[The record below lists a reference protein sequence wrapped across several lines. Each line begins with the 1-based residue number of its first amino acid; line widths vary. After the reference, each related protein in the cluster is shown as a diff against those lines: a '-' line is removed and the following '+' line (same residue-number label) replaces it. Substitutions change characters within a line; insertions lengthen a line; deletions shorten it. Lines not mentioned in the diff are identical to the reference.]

1 MKRLF
6 NGGWSFWCGEPDLD
20 VSEAGKHLTEFQK
33 VDLPHDWLIADAK
46 NLYRDGCG
54 FYRKIFLMQPKE
66 NKRYSL
72 IFEGVYMDTTI
83 WVNEQQAGEWKYGY
97 STFEIDLTPF
107 VKVGENEILVSVN
120 FRSPNSRWYSGAGI
134 YRDVWF
140 KETSKTYVRENGV
153 YVHTEACEEKDG
165 KEPDFLLYA
174 DTEIAGDAWDE
185 VRHTLYHKR
194 EVEPEIELPLE
205 LLLGDQVE
213 LVEEASLMTEKVG
226 EASGAEEDANV
237 SEKEASCASA
247 VEAYADSERENLC
260 VPEIITS
267 HNTNKN
273 TAIYRV
279 KSPRCWDVEHP
290 HLYILKTELWKDGEI
305 IQEEYSQLGFRSI
318 AFDPEQGFLLN
329 GRRVKLNG
337 VCEHHDLGALGAAFH
352 RTAMARKLGILKEM
366 GVNAL
371 RGTHNMTAPAV
382 VELADEMGIL
392 MISEAFDMWERSKTT
407 YDYAR
412 FFKEWS
418 ERDVESWVMRDRNHP
433 CIIMFSIGNEIY
445 DTHVDAHGREITV
458 KLRDLVKKYDY
469 RRNAGVTIGSNYMPW
484 ENAQHCAEELKLVGY
499 NYGEKYYEEHHKAH
513 PDWVIYGSETSSI
526 VQSRGFYHFP
536 LRASILTEDDE
547 QCSSLGNSPTSWGA
561 KSMERCVC
569 EDRDMDF
576 SMGQF
581 LWTGF
586 DYIGE
591 PTPYHTKNSYFGQ
604 VDTAGF
610 PKDAYYVWQSAWTD
624 YRKAPMIHIFP
635 YWDFNEGQ
643 SIDIRVCSNAPFVE
657 LFCNGKS
664 CGRQQL
670 THEKG
675 SGHHIIADYSLPYEK
690 GVLYAV
696 AYDEE
701 GNVTARET
709 KASFGNSA
717 EIVLR
722 ASGRAAVANG
732 RDLFFVEIGTRDEK
746 GNPVENAVDRVTVQ
760 VEGAG
765 HLVGLDNGDSTDE
778 DSYKGNSR
786 RLFSGKLLA
795 IIETGTIPGAVRIRV
810 SGKGLKSAEL
820 VYEAVE
826 IDQMLPFM
834 KGEKAQ
840 RIYHNFWQDL
850 CEETYAPGS
859 TELIED
865 HEERQR
871 ERQEDEQKQSQKEK
885 LEEKQEKKQSRKEEK
900 EEEERQSR
908 KERLEEEQQQS
919 QEERLEEEEK
929 QSRKERLDE
938 KQEEIPVRKIT
949 LCSPMGQRFSKE
961 QPYLTVEAEIE
972 PKEAT
977 DRQLLFRVVDEHGV
991 DSNLV
996 RLLVQGHTAQLHAMG
1011 DGSFYLR
1018 CMSRSGTDRIR
1029 VISQLEFTVEG
1040 MGQAYR
1046 NPYELISGSLYTSY
1060 QGEVSNGNERGV
1072 ATARDGETVV
1082 TFGNI
1087 DFGPVGSDEITM
1099 PVFALTSE
1107 EYPIRIYEGVPGE
1120 EGCQLLADVV
1130 YQKPSIW
1137 NTYQEETY
1145 LLAKRV
1151 TGINTISIAVRQKI
1165 HLKGFVFKKLQKAWL
1180 PLDAAQ
1186 ADSVYGDTFIKE
1198 ERAITGIGNN
1208 VTITY
1213 AEMDFGEEGTAG
1225 IRICGRAPESSNSLH
1240 IRFLQGE
1247 EESKQLV
1254 EFPMCGEYTEKE
1266 FSLTPVKGKWDVSFI
1281 FLPGSCFDL
1290 QSVQFLPAGAAN

>member
-1 MKRLF
+1 MKKLF
-6 NGGWSFWCGEPDLD
+6 NRGWSFWCGEQEPN
-20 VSEAGKHLTEFQK
+20 VSEAEKHLAEFQK

-54 FYRKIFLMQPKE
+54 YYRKIFSMQPKE
-66 NKRYSL
+66 EKRYSL
-72 IFEGVYMDTTI
+72 IFEGVYMDTAI
-83 WVNEQQAGEWKYGY
+83 RVNGQQAGEWKYGY

-107 VKVGENEILVSVN
+107 VKAGQNEILVSVN

-140 KETSKTYVRENGV
+140 KETPKTYIRENGV

-165 KEPDFLLYA
+165 EEPDFLLYA
-174 DTEIAGDAWDE
+174 DTEIVGDAWDE
-185 VRHTLYHKR
+185 VRHILYQKR
-194 EVEPEIELPLE
+194 KVEPEIELPFE
-205 LLLGDQVE
+205 LLLGDKVE
-213 LVEEASLMTEKVG
+213 LVEETSLVTGKVR
-226 EASGAEEDANV
+226 EDSGADCYVAET
-237 SEKEASCASA
+237 KT
-247 VEAYADSERENLC
+247 L
-260 VPEIITS
+260 
-267 HNTNKN
+267 HNIKN

-279 KSPRCWDVEHP
+279 KSPKLWDVERP
-290 HLYILKTELWKDGEI
+290 HLYILKTELWKDGEVL
-305 IQEEYSQLGFRSI
+305 QEEYSQIGFRSI

-329 GRRVKLNG
+329 GRKVKLNG

-352 RTAMARKLGILKEM
+352 RTAMARKFRILKEM

-382 VELADEMGIL
+382 VELADHMGIL
-392 MISEAFDMWERSKTT
+392 MISEAFDMWERSKTP

-412 FFKEWS
+412 FFKEWN

-433 CIIMFSIGNEIY
+433 SIIMFSIGNEIY

-458 KLRDLVKKYDY
+458 RLRDLVKRYDY
-469 RRNAGVTIGSNYMPW
+469 RGNAGITIGSNYMPW
-484 ENAQHCAEELKLVGY
+484 ENAQHCAEEVKLAGY

-526 VQSRGFYHFP
+526 VQSRGIYHFP

-610 PKDAYYVWQSAWTD
+610 PKDAYYVWQSAWTN

-643 SIDIRVCSNAPFVE
+643 SIDVRVCSNAPFVE

-696 AYDEE
+696 AYNEE

-722 ASGRAAVANG
+722 ASGRTAVANG
-732 RDLFFVEIGTRDEK
+732 RDLIFVEIGMRDEK

-765 HLVGLDNGDSTDE
+765 RLVGLDNGDSTDE

-795 IIETGTIPGAVRIRV
+795 IIETGTTPGAVRIRV

-820 VYEAVE
+820 VCEAVE

-834 KGEKAQ
+834 KEEKAQ
-840 RIYHNFWQDL
+840 RIYREVFQNVCTESHGLGQ
-850 CEETYAPGS
+850 
-859 TELIED
+859 TELAED
-865 HEERQR
+865 QEERQR
-871 ERQEDEQKQSQKEK
+871 ERQEDEQKQSQKEE
-885 LEEKQEKKQSRKEEK
+885 LEEKQEKKQSWEEQLEK
-900 EEEERQSR
+900 EQQQIQEA
-908 KERLEEEQQQS
+908 RLEEEVKQNQK
-919 QEERLEEEEK
+919 ERQEEK
-929 QSRKERLDE
+929 Q

-949 LCSPMGQRFSKE
+949 LHSHMGQKLSKE
-961 QPYLTVEAEIE
+961 RPHLTVEAEIE

-977 DRQLLFRVVDEHGV
+977 DRQLMFRVVDEHGV

-996 RLLVQGHTAQLHAMG
+996 KLLVQGHTAQLQAMG

-1018 CMSRSGTDRIR
+1018 CMSRSGTEGIR

-1120 EGCQLLADVV
+1120 ESCQLLADVV

-1145 LLAKRV
+1145 SLAKRV
-1151 TGINTISIAVRQKI
+1151 TGINTISIAVHQKI

-1180 PLDAAQ
+1180 SLNAAE
-1186 ADSVYGDTFIKE
+1186 ADSVYGDTFTKE

-1213 AEMDFGEEGTAG
+1213 TEMDFGEEGTAG
-1225 IRICGRAPESSNSLH
+1225 VRICGRAPESSNSLH

-1247 EESKQLV
+1247 EEIKQLV
-1254 EFPMCGEYTEKE
+1254 EFPMCEEYKE
-1266 FSLTPVKGKWDVSFI
+1266 NAFSLTPVKGKWNVSFV

-1290 QSVQFLPAGAAN
+1290 QSVQFLPAGTEVHF

>member
-54 FYRKIFLMQPKE
+54 FYRKIFSMQPKE

-107 VKVGENEILVSVN
+107 VKAGENEILVSVN

-140 KETSKTYVRENGV
+140 KETTKTYIRENGV
-153 YVHTEACEEKDG
+153 YIHTEACGEKEG

-174 DTEIAGDAWDE
+174 DTEIVGDAWDE
-185 VRHTLYHKR
+185 VRHTLYAKR
-194 EVEPEIELPLE
+194 EAQPEIELPFE
-205 LLLGDQVE
+205 LLLGDEME
-213 LVEEASLMTEKVG
+213 LVEEASP
-226 EASGAEEDANV
+226 EETYAGSERADFCV
-237 SEKEASCASA
+237 SET
-247 VEAYADSERENLC
+247 
-260 VPEIITS
+260 IIF

-273 TAIYRV
+273 TNIYRV
-279 KSPRCWDVEHP
+279 KSPRRWDVEHP

-305 IQEEYSQLGFRSI
+305 IQEEYSQIGFRSI

-352 RTAMARKLGILKEM
+352 RAAMARKFRILKEM

-382 VELADEMGIL
+382 VELADQMGIL

-458 KLRDLVKKYDY
+458 RLRDLVKKYDY
-469 RRNAGVTIGSNYMPW
+469 RRNAGITIGSNYMPW
-484 ENAQHCAEELKLVGY
+484 ENAQLCADEVKLAGY

-513 PDWVIYGSETSSI
+513 PDWVIYGSETSSM
-526 VQSRGFYHFP
+526 VQSRGIYHFP

-732 RDLFFVEIGTRDEK
+732 RDLFFVEIGTRDE
-746 GNPVENAVDRVTVQ
+746 NENVVENAVDRVTVQ

-820 VYEAVE
+820 VCEAVE
-826 IDQMLPFM
+826 IDQMLTFM

-850 CEETYAPGS
+850 CEETCAPGP

-871 ERQEDEQKQSQKEK
+871 ERQEDEQKQSQKE
-885 LEEKQEKKQSRKEEK
+885 
-900 EEEERQSR
+900 
-908 KERLEEEQQQS
+908 
-919 QEERLEEEEK
+919 
-929 QSRKERLDE
+929 RLDE

-949 LCSPMGQRFSKE
+949 LCSPMGQKLSKE
-961 QPYLTVEAEIE
+961 QPYLTVEAEVE

-977 DRQLLFRVVDEHGV
+977 DRQLMFRVVDEHGV

-1099 PVFALTSE
+1099 PIFALTSE

-1145 LLAKRV
+1145 SLAKRV
-1151 TGINTISIAVRQKI
+1151 TGINTISVAVHQKI

-1180 PLDAAQ
+1180 SLNAAE
-1186 ADSVYGDTFIKE
+1186 ADSVYGDTFTKE

-1213 AEMDFGEEGTAG
+1213 TEMDFGEEGTAG

-1254 EFPMCGEYTEKE
+1254 EFPMCGEYIEKE
-1266 FSLTPVKGKWDVSFI
+1266 FSLTPVKGKWDVSFV

>member
-54 FYRKIFLMQPKE
+54 YYRKSFFLQPKE

-107 VKVGENEILVSVN
+107 VKAGENEILVSVN

-140 KETSKTYVRENGV
+140 KETSKTYIRENGV

-165 KEPDFLLYA
+165 EAPDFLLYA
-174 DTEIAGDAWDE
+174 DTEIVGDAWDE
-185 VRHTLYHKR
+185 VRHTLYVKR
-194 EVEPEIELPLE
+194 EVEPEIELPFE
-205 LLLGDQVE
+205 LLLGDEVE
-213 LVEEASLMTEKVG
+213 LVG
-226 EASGAEEDANV
+226 EASLVTGKA
-237 SEKEASCASA
+237 
-247 VEAYADSERENLC
+247 
-260 VPEIITS
+260 S

-279 KSPRCWDVEHP
+279 KSPKLWDVEHP
-290 HLYILKTELWKDGEI
+290 NLYILKTELWKDGEV
-305 IQEEYSQLGFRSI
+305 IQEEYSQIGFRSI

-329 GRRVKLNG
+329 GRKVKLNG
-337 VCEHHDLGALGAAFH
+337 VCEHHDLGALGAAFY
-352 RTAMARKLGILKEM
+352 RTAMARKFRILKEM

-382 VELADEMGIL
+382 VDLADQMGIL

-433 CIIMFSIGNEIY
+433 SVIMFSIGNEIY

-458 KLRDLVKKYDY
+458 RLRDLVKRYDY
-469 RRNAGVTIGSNYMPW
+469 RGNAGITIGSNYMPW
-484 ENAQHCAEELKLVGY
+484 ENAQLCADEVKLAGY

-526 VQSRGFYHFP
+526 VQSRGIYHFP

-643 SIDIRVCSNAPFVE
+643 SIDVRVCSNAPFVE
-657 LFCNGKS
+657 LFCNGQS
-664 CGRQQL
+664 YGRQQL
-670 THEKG
+670 MHEKG

-696 AYDEE
+696 SYDEA
-701 GNVTARET
+701 GKVTARET

-717 EIVLR
+717 EIVLQ
-722 ASGRAAVANG
+722 ASRRAAVANG

-765 HLVGLDNGDSTDE
+765 RLVGLDNGDSTDE

-795 IIETGTIPGAVRIRV
+795 IIETGMIPGAVRIRV

-820 VYEAVE
+820 VCEAVE

-840 RIYHNFWQDL
+840 RIYRKVFRDPFAENDD
-850 CEETYAPGS
+850 PGQ
-859 TELIED
+859 TELTED
-865 HEERQR
+865 YEERQR
-871 ERQEDEQKQSQKEK
+871 ERQEDEQKQSQKEQ
-885 LEEKQEKKQSRKEEK
+885 KQA
-900 EEEERQSR
+900 
-908 KERLEEEQQQS
+908 
-919 QEERLEEEEK
+919 
-929 QSRKERLDE
+929 
-938 KQEEIPVRKIT
+938 EIPVRKIT
-949 LCSPMGQRFSKE
+949 LHSPMGQKLSKE
-961 QPYLTVEAEIE
+961 QPELTVEAEIE

-977 DRQLLFRVVDEHGV
+977 DRQLIFRVVDEHGV

-996 RLLVQGHTAQLHAMG
+996 KLLVQGHTAQLQAMG

-1018 CMSRSGTDRIR
+1018 CMSRSGTDGVR

-1099 PVFALTSE
+1099 PIFALTSE

-1180 PLDAAQ
+1180 PLNAAE
-1186 ADSVYGDTFIKE
+1186 ADSVYGDTFTKE

-1213 AEMDFGEEGTAG
+1213 AEMDFGEEGTVG

-1290 QSVQFLPAGAAN
+1290 QSIQFLPAGAAN

>member
-54 FYRKIFLMQPKE
+54 FYRKIFSMQPKE

-107 VKVGENEILVSVN
+107 VKAGENEILVSVN

-140 KETSKTYVRENGV
+140 KETTKTYIRENGV
-153 YVHTEACEEKDG
+153 YIHTEACGEKEG

-174 DTEIAGDAWDE
+174 DTEIVGDAWDE
-185 VRHTLYHKR
+185 VRHTLYAKR
-194 EVEPEIELPLE
+194 EAPPEIELPFE
-205 LLLGDQVE
+205 LLLGDEME
-213 LVEEASLMTEKVG
+213 LVEEASP
-226 EASGAEEDANV
+226 EETYAGSERADFCV
-237 SEKEASCASA
+237 SET
-247 VEAYADSERENLC
+247 
-260 VPEIITS
+260 IIF

-273 TAIYRV
+273 TNIYRV

-290 HLYILKTELWKDGEI
+290 HLYILKTGLWKDGEI
-305 IQEEYSQLGFRSI
+305 IQEEYSQIGFRSI

-329 GRRVKLNG
+329 GRKVKLNG

-352 RTAMARKLGILKEM
+352 RAAMARKFRILKEM

-382 VELADEMGIL
+382 VELADQMGIL

-458 KLRDLVKKYDY
+458 RLRDLVKKYDY
-469 RRNAGVTIGSNYMPW
+469 RRNAGITIGSNYMPW
-484 ENAQHCAEELKLVGY
+484 ENAQLCADEVKLAGY

-513 PDWVIYGSETSSI
+513 TDWVIYGSETSSI
-526 VQSRGFYHFP
+526 VQSRGIYHFP

-701 GNVTARET
+701 GIVTARET

-732 RDLFFVEIGTRDEK
+732 RDLFFVEIGTRDE
-746 GNPVENAVDRVTVQ
+746 NENVVENAVDRVTVQ

-795 IIETGTIPGAVRIRV
+795 IIETGMIPGAVRIRV

-820 VYEAVE
+820 VCEAVE
-826 IDQMLPFM
+826 IDQMLTFM

-850 CEETYAPGS
+850 CEETYAPGP

-871 ERQEDEQKQSQKEK
+871 ERQEDEQKQSQKE
-885 LEEKQEKKQSRKEEK
+885 
-900 EEEERQSR
+900 
-908 KERLEEEQQQS
+908 
-919 QEERLEEEEK
+919 
-929 QSRKERLDE
+929 RLDE

-949 LCSPMGQRFSKE
+949 LCSPMGQKLSKE
-961 QPYLTVEAEIE
+961 QPYLTVEAEVE

-977 DRQLLFRVVDEHGV
+977 DRQLMFRVVDEHGV

-1099 PVFALTSE
+1099 PIFALTSE

-1145 LLAKRV
+1145 SLAKRV
-1151 TGINTISIAVRQKI
+1151 TGINTISVAVHQKI

-1180 PLDAAQ
+1180 SLNAAE
-1186 ADSVYGDTFIKE
+1186 ADSVYGDTFTKE
-1198 ERAITGIGNN
+1198 ECAITGIGNN

-1213 AEMDFGEEGTAG
+1213 TEMDFGEEGTAG

-1254 EFPMCGEYTEKE
+1254 EFPMCGEYIEKE
-1266 FSLTPVKGKWDVSFI
+1266 FSLTPVKGKWDVSFV

>member
-54 FYRKIFLMQPKE
+54 FYRKIFSMQPKE

-107 VKVGENEILVSVN
+107 VKAGENEILVSVN

-140 KETSKTYVRENGV
+140 KETTKTYIRENGV
-153 YVHTEACEEKDG
+153 YIHTEACGEKEG

-174 DTEIAGDAWDE
+174 DTEIVGDAWDE
-185 VRHTLYHKR
+185 VRHTLYAKR
-194 EVEPEIELPLE
+194 EAPPEIELPFE
-205 LLLGDQVE
+205 LLLGDEME
-213 LVEEASLMTEKVG
+213 LVEEASP
-226 EASGAEEDANV
+226 EET
-237 SEKEASCASA
+237 
-247 VEAYADSERENLC
+247 YAGSERADFCLSET
-260 VPEIITS
+260 IIF

-273 TAIYRV
+273 TNIYRV

-290 HLYILKTELWKDGEI
+290 HLYILKTGLWKDGEI
-305 IQEEYSQLGFRSI
+305 IQEEYSQIGFRSI

-352 RTAMARKLGILKEM
+352 RAAMARKFRILKEM

-382 VELADEMGIL
+382 VELADQMGIL

-458 KLRDLVKKYDY
+458 RLRDLVKKYDY
-469 RRNAGVTIGSNYMPW
+469 RRNAGITIGSNYMPW
-484 ENAQHCAEELKLVGY
+484 ENAQLCADEVKLAGY

-513 PDWVIYGSETSSI
+513 PDWVIYGRETSSI
-526 VQSRGFYHFP
+526 VQSRGIYHFP

-732 RDLFFVEIGTRDEK
+732 RDLFFVEIGTRDE
-746 GNPVENAVDRVTVQ
+746 NENVVENAVDRVTVQ

-820 VYEAVE
+820 VCEAVE
-826 IDQMLPFM
+826 IDQMLTFM

-850 CEETYAPGS
+850 CEETYAPGP

-871 ERQEDEQKQSQKEK
+871 ERQEDEQKQSQKE
-885 LEEKQEKKQSRKEEK
+885 
-900 EEEERQSR
+900 
-908 KERLEEEQQQS
+908 
-919 QEERLEEEEK
+919 
-929 QSRKERLDE
+929 RLDE

-949 LCSPMGQRFSKE
+949 LCSPMGQKLSKE
-961 QPYLTVEAEIE
+961 QPYLTVEAEVE

-977 DRQLLFRVVDEHGV
+977 DRQLMFRVVDEHGV

-1099 PVFALTSE
+1099 PIFALTSE

-1145 LLAKRV
+1145 SLAKRV
-1151 TGINTISIAVRQKI
+1151 TGINTISVAVHQKI

-1180 PLDAAQ
+1180 SLNAAE
-1186 ADSVYGDTFIKE
+1186 ADSVYGDTFTKE

-1213 AEMDFGEEGTAG
+1213 TEMDFGEEGTAG

-1254 EFPMCGEYTEKE
+1254 EFPMCGEYIEKE
-1266 FSLTPVKGKWDVSFI
+1266 FSLTPVKGKWDVSFV

>member
-54 FYRKIFLMQPKE
+54 FYRKIFSMQPKE

-107 VKVGENEILVSVN
+107 VKAGENEILVSVN

-140 KETSKTYVRENGV
+140 KETTKTYIRENGV
-153 YVHTEACEEKDG
+153 YIHTEACGEKVG

-174 DTEIAGDAWDE
+174 DTEIVGDAWDE
-185 VRHTLYHKR
+185 VRHTLYAKR
-194 EVEPEIELPLE
+194 EAQPEIELPFE
-205 LLLGDQVE
+205 LLLGDEME
-213 LVEEASLMTEKVG
+213 LVEEASP
-226 EASGAEEDANV
+226 EETYAGSERADFCV
-237 SEKEASCASA
+237 SET
-247 VEAYADSERENLC
+247 
-260 VPEIITS
+260 IIF

-273 TAIYRV
+273 TNIYRV

-305 IQEEYSQLGFRSI
+305 IQEEYSQIGFRSI

-329 GRRVKLNG
+329 GRKVKLNG

-352 RTAMARKLGILKEM
+352 RAAMARKFRILKEM

-382 VELADEMGIL
+382 VELADQMGIL

-458 KLRDLVKKYDY
+458 RLRDLVKKYDY
-469 RRNAGVTIGSNYMPW
+469 RRNAGITIGSNYMPW
-484 ENAQHCAEELKLVGY
+484 ENAQLCADEVKLAGY

-513 PDWVIYGSETSSI
+513 PDWVIYGSETSSM
-526 VQSRGFYHFP
+526 VQSRGIYHFP

-624 YRKAPMIHIFP
+624 YRKAPMIHIFS

-732 RDLFFVEIGTRDEK
+732 RDLFFVEIGTRDE
-746 GNPVENAVDRVTVQ
+746 NENVVENAVDRVTVQ

-820 VYEAVE
+820 VCEAVE
-826 IDQMLPFM
+826 IDQMLTFM

-871 ERQEDEQKQSQKEK
+871 ERQEDEQKQSQKE
-885 LEEKQEKKQSRKEEK
+885 
-900 EEEERQSR
+900 
-908 KERLEEEQQQS
+908 
-919 QEERLEEEEK
+919 
-929 QSRKERLDE
+929 RLDE

-949 LCSPMGQRFSKE
+949 LCSPMGQKLSKE
-961 QPYLTVEAEIE
+961 QPYLTVEAEVE

-977 DRQLLFRVVDEHGV
+977 DRQLMFRVVDEHGV

-1099 PVFALTSE
+1099 PIFALTSE

-1145 LLAKRV
+1145 SLAKRV
-1151 TGINTISIAVRQKI
+1151 TGINTISVAVHQKI

-1180 PLDAAQ
+1180 SLNAAE
-1186 ADSVYGDTFIKE
+1186 ADSVYGDTFTKE

-1213 AEMDFGEEGTAG
+1213 TEMDFGEEGTAG

-1266 FSLTPVKGKWDVSFI
+1266 FPLTPVKGKWDVSFV

-1290 QSVQFLPAGAAN
+1290 QSVQFLSGGAAN

>member
-1 MKRLF
+1 MKKLF

-54 FYRKIFLMQPKE
+54 FYRKNFSMQPKE
-66 NKRYSL
+66 NKRYFL

-107 VKVGENEILVSVN
+107 VKAGENEILVSVN

-140 KETSKTYVRENGV
+140 KETPETYIRGNGV
-153 YVHTEACEEKDG
+153 YIHTEACGEKEG

-174 DTEIAGDAWDE
+174 DTEIVGDAWDE
-185 VRHTLYHKR
+185 VRHTLYAKR
-194 EVEPEIELPLE
+194 EAPPEIELPFE
-205 LLLGDQVE
+205 LLLGDEME
-213 LVEEASLMTEKVG
+213 LVEEASLVAGKVREDSG
-226 EASGAEEDANV
+226 VAEEETSHASG
-237 SEKEASCASA
+237 KGT
-247 VEAYADSERENLC
+247 LC
-260 VPEIITS
+260 VPVEGTYAGSERADFCVSETIVF

-290 HLYILKTELWKDGEI
+290 HLYILKTELCRDGEV
-305 IQEEYSQLGFRSI
+305 IQDEYSQIGFRSI

-433 CIIMFSIGNEIY
+433 SIIMFSIGNEIY

-484 ENAQHCAEELKLVGY
+484 ENAQHCADEVKFAGY

-526 VQSRGFYHFP
+526 VQSRGIYHFP

-820 VYEAVE
+820 VCEAVE

-865 HEERQR
+865 HEERQ
-871 ERQEDEQKQSQKEK
+871 
-885 LEEKQEKKQSRKEEK
+885 
-900 EEEERQSR
+900 
-908 KERLEEEQQQS
+908 
-919 QEERLEEEEK
+919 
-929 QSRKERLDE
+929 DE

-949 LCSPMGQRFSKE
+949 LCSPMGQKFSKE
-961 QPYLTVEAEIE
+961 QPEFTVEAEIE

-1087 DFGPVGSDEITM
+1087 DFGPVGSDEITI

-1186 ADSVYGDTFIKE
+1186 ADSVYGDTFTKE

-1254 EFPMCGEYTEKE
+1254 EFPMCGEYIEKE
-1266 FSLTPVKGKWDVSFI
+1266 FSLTPVKGKWDVSFV

>member
-54 FYRKIFLMQPKE
+54 FYRKIFSMQPKE

-107 VKVGENEILVSVN
+107 VKAGENEILVSVN

-140 KETSKTYVRENGV
+140 KETTKTYIRENGV
-153 YVHTEACEEKDG
+153 YIHTEACGEKEG

-174 DTEIAGDAWDE
+174 DTEIVGDAWDE
-185 VRHTLYHKR
+185 VRHTLYAKR
-194 EVEPEIELPLE
+194 EAPPEIELPFE
-205 LLLGDQVE
+205 LLLGDEME
-213 LVEEASLMTEKVG
+213 LVEEASP
-226 EASGAEEDANV
+226 EETYAGSERADFCV
-237 SEKEASCASA
+237 SET
-247 VEAYADSERENLC
+247 
-260 VPEIITS
+260 IIF

-273 TAIYRV
+273 TNIYRV
-279 KSPRCWDVEHP
+279 KSPRRWDVEHP

-305 IQEEYSQLGFRSI
+305 IQEEYSQIGFRSI

-329 GRRVKLNG
+329 GRKVKLNG

-352 RTAMARKLGILKEM
+352 RAAMARKFRILKEM

-382 VELADEMGIL
+382 VELADQMGIL

-458 KLRDLVKKYDY
+458 RLRDLVKKYDY
-469 RRNAGVTIGSNYMPW
+469 RRNAGITIGSNYMPW
-484 ENAQHCAEELKLVGY
+484 ENAQLCADEVKLAGY

-513 PDWVIYGSETSSI
+513 PDWVIYGSETSSM
-526 VQSRGFYHFP
+526 VQSRGIYHFP

-732 RDLFFVEIGTRDEK
+732 RDLFFVEIGTRDE
-746 GNPVENAVDRVTVQ
+746 NENVVENAVDRVTVQ

-810 SGKGLKSAEL
+810 SGKDLKSAEL
-820 VYEAVE
+820 VCEAVE
-826 IDQMLPFM
+826 IDQMLTFM

-850 CEETYAPGS
+850 CEETYAPGP

-871 ERQEDEQKQSQKEK
+871 ERQEDEQKQSQKE
-885 LEEKQEKKQSRKEEK
+885 
-900 EEEERQSR
+900 
-908 KERLEEEQQQS
+908 
-919 QEERLEEEEK
+919 
-929 QSRKERLDE
+929 RLDE

-949 LCSPMGQRFSKE
+949 LCSPMGQKLSKE
-961 QPYLTVEAEIE
+961 QPYLTVEAEVE

-977 DRQLLFRVVDEHGV
+977 DRQLMFRVVDEHGV
-991 DSNLV
+991 DSNLIK
-996 RLLVQGHTAQLHAMG
+996 LLVQGHTAQLHAMG

-1145 LLAKRV
+1145 SLAKRV
-1151 TGINTISIAVRQKI
+1151 TGINTISVAVHQKI

-1180 PLDAAQ
+1180 SLNAAE
-1186 ADSVYGDTFIKE
+1186 ADSVYGDTFTKE

-1213 AEMDFGEEGTAG
+1213 TEMDFGEEGTAG

-1254 EFPMCGEYTEKE
+1254 EFPMCGEYIEKE
-1266 FSLTPVKGKWDVSFI
+1266 FSLTPVKGKWDVSFV

>member
-33 VDLPHDWLIADAK
+33 VDLPHDWLISDAK

-54 FYRKIFLMQPKE
+54 FYRKIFSMQPKE

-107 VKVGENEILVSVN
+107 VKAGENEILVSVN

-140 KETSKTYVRENGV
+140 RETTKTYIRENGV
-153 YVHTEACEEKDG
+153 YIHTEACGEKEG

-174 DTEIAGDAWDE
+174 DTEIVGDAWDE
-185 VRHTLYHKR
+185 VRHTLYAKR
-194 EVEPEIELPLE
+194 EAPPEIELPFE
-205 LLLGDQVE
+205 LLLGDEME
-213 LVEEASLMTEKVG
+213 LVEEASP
-226 EASGAEEDANV
+226 EETYAGSERADFCV
-237 SEKEASCASA
+237 SET
-247 VEAYADSERENLC
+247 
-260 VPEIITS
+260 IIF

-273 TAIYRV
+273 TNIYRV

-290 HLYILKTELWKDGEI
+290 HLYILKTGLWKDGEI
-305 IQEEYSQLGFRSI
+305 IQEEYSQIGFRSI

-329 GRRVKLNG
+329 GRKVKLNG

-352 RTAMARKLGILKEM
+352 RAAMARKFRILKEM

-433 CIIMFSIGNEIY
+433 SIIMFSIGNEIY

-458 KLRDLVKKYDY
+458 RLRDLVKQYDY
-469 RRNAGVTIGSNYMPW
+469 RGNAGITIGSNYMPW
-484 ENAQHCAEELKLVGY
+484 ENAQLCADEVKLAGY

-513 PDWVIYGSETSSI
+513 PDWVIYGSETSSM
-526 VQSRGFYHFP
+526 VQSRGIYHFP

-624 YRKAPMIHIFP
+624 YRKAPMIHIFS

-732 RDLFFVEIGTRDEK
+732 RDLFFVEIGTHDE
-746 GNPVENAVDRVTVQ
+746 NENVVENAVDRVTVQ

-820 VYEAVE
+820 VCEAVE
-826 IDQMLPFM
+826 IDQMLPFL

-850 CEETYAPGS
+850 CEETYAPGP

-871 ERQEDEQKQSQKEK
+871 ERQEDEQKQSQKE
-885 LEEKQEKKQSRKEEK
+885 
-900 EEEERQSR
+900 
-908 KERLEEEQQQS
+908 
-919 QEERLEEEEK
+919 
-929 QSRKERLDE
+929 RLDE

-949 LCSPMGQRFSKE
+949 LCSPMGQKLSKE
-961 QPYLTVEAEIE
+961 QPYLTVEAEVE

-977 DRQLLFRVVDEHGV
+977 DRQLMFRVVDEHGV

-1087 DFGPVGSDEITM
+1087 DFGPVGSDKITM
-1099 PVFALTSE
+1099 PIFALTSE

-1145 LLAKRV
+1145 SLAKRV
-1151 TGINTISIAVRQKI
+1151 TGINTISVAVHQKI

-1180 PLDAAQ
+1180 SLNAAE
-1186 ADSVYGDTFIKE
+1186 ADSVYGDTFTKE
-1198 ERAITGIGNN
+1198 ECAITGIGNN

-1213 AEMDFGEEGTAG
+1213 TEMDFGEEGTAG

-1254 EFPMCGEYTEKE
+1254 EFPMCGEYIEKE
-1266 FSLTPVKGKWDVSFI
+1266 FSLIPVKGKWDVSFV

>member
-54 FYRKIFLMQPKE
+54 FYRKIFSMQPKE

-107 VKVGENEILVSVN
+107 VKAGENEILVSVN

-140 KETSKTYVRENGV
+140 RETTKTYIRENGV
-153 YVHTEACEEKDG
+153 YIHTEACGEKEG

-174 DTEIAGDAWDE
+174 DTEIVGDAWDE
-185 VRHTLYHKR
+185 VRHTLYAKR
-194 EVEPEIELPLE
+194 EAPPEIELPFE
-205 LLLGDQVE
+205 LLLGDEME
-213 LVEEASLMTEKVG
+213 LVEEASP
-226 EASGAEEDANV
+226 EETYAGSERADFCV
-237 SEKEASCASA
+237 SET
-247 VEAYADSERENLC
+247 
-260 VPEIITS
+260 IIF

-273 TAIYRV
+273 TNIYRV

-290 HLYILKTELWKDGEI
+290 HLYILKTGLWKDGEI
-305 IQEEYSQLGFRSI
+305 IQEEYSQIGFRSI

-352 RTAMARKLGILKEM
+352 RAAMARKFRILKEM

-382 VELADEMGIL
+382 VELADQMGIL

-433 CIIMFSIGNEIY
+433 SIIMFSIGNEIY

-458 KLRDLVKKYDY
+458 RLRDLVKKYDY
-469 RRNAGVTIGSNYMPW
+469 RRNAGITIGSNYMPW
-484 ENAQHCAEELKLVGY
+484 ENAQLCADEVKLAGY

-513 PDWVIYGSETSSI
+513 PDWVIYGSETSSM
-526 VQSRGFYHFP
+526 VQSRGIYHFP

-717 EIVLR
+717 EIVLW

-732 RDLFFVEIGTRDEK
+732 RDLFFVEIGTRDE
-746 GNPVENAVDRVTVQ
+746 NENVVENAVDRVTVQ

-820 VYEAVE
+820 VCEAVE
-826 IDQMLPFM
+826 IDQMLPFL

-850 CEETYAPGS
+850 CEETYAPGP

-871 ERQEDEQKQSQKEK
+871 ERQEDEQKQSQKE
-885 LEEKQEKKQSRKEEK
+885 
-900 EEEERQSR
+900 
-908 KERLEEEQQQS
+908 
-919 QEERLEEEEK
+919 
-929 QSRKERLDE
+929 RLDE

-949 LCSPMGQRFSKE
+949 LCSPMGQKLSKE
-961 QPYLTVEAEIE
+961 QPYLTVEAEVE

-977 DRQLLFRVVDEHGV
+977 DRQLMFRVVDEHGV

-1029 VISQLEFTVEG
+1029 VISQLEFTVES

-1130 YQKPSIW
+1130 YQKASIW

-1145 LLAKRV
+1145 SLAKRV
-1151 TGINTISIAVRQKI
+1151 TGINTISVAVHQKI

-1180 PLDAAQ
+1180 SLNAAE
-1186 ADSVYGDTFIKE
+1186 ADSVYGDTFTKE

-1213 AEMDFGEEGTAG
+1213 TEMDFGEEGTAG

-1254 EFPMCGEYTEKE
+1254 EFPMCGEYIEKE
-1266 FSLTPVKGKWDVSFI
+1266 FSLTPVKGKWDVSFV

>member
-6 NGGWSFWCGEPDLD
+6 NGGWSFWCGEPDSD

-54 FYRKIFLMQPKE
+54 FYRKIFLVQPKE

-107 VKVGENEILVSVN
+107 VKAGENEILVSVN

-140 KETSKTYVRENGV
+140 KETTKTYIRENGV
-153 YVHTEACEEKDG
+153 YIHTEACGEKEG

-174 DTEIAGDAWDE
+174 DTEIVGDAWDE
-185 VRHTLYHKR
+185 VRHTLYAKR
-194 EVEPEIELPLE
+194 EAPPEIELPFE
-205 LLLGDQVE
+205 LLLGDEME
-213 LVEEASLMTEKVG
+213 LVEEASP
-226 EASGAEEDANV
+226 EETYAGSERADFCV
-237 SEKEASCASA
+237 SET
-247 VEAYADSERENLC
+247 
-260 VPEIITS
+260 IIFD
-267 HNTNKN
+267 NTNKN
-273 TAIYRV
+273 TNIYRV

-290 HLYILKTELWKDGEI
+290 HLYILKTGLWKDGEI
-305 IQEEYSQLGFRSI
+305 IQEEYSQIGFRSI

-329 GRRVKLNG
+329 GRKVKLNG

-352 RTAMARKLGILKEM
+352 RAAMARKFRILKEM

-382 VELADEMGIL
+382 VELADQMGIL

-458 KLRDLVKKYDY
+458 RLRDLVKKYDY
-469 RRNAGVTIGSNYMPW
+469 RRNAGITIGSNYMPW
-484 ENAQHCAEELKLVGY
+484 ENAQLCADEVKLAGY

-513 PDWVIYGSETSSI
+513 PDWVIYGSETSSM
-526 VQSRGFYHFP
+526 VQSRGIYHFP

-643 SIDIRVCSNAPFVE
+643 SIDIRVCSIAPFVE

-732 RDLFFVEIGTRDEK
+732 RDLFFVEIGTRDE
-746 GNPVENAVDRVTVQ
+746 NENVVENAVDRVTVQ

-778 DSYKGNSR
+778 DSYKENSR

-820 VYEAVE
+820 VCEAVE
-826 IDQMLPFM
+826 IDQMLPFL

-850 CEETYAPGS
+850 CEETYAPGP

-871 ERQEDEQKQSQKEK
+871 ERQEDEQKQSQKE
-885 LEEKQEKKQSRKEEK
+885 
-900 EEEERQSR
+900 
-908 KERLEEEQQQS
+908 
-919 QEERLEEEEK
+919 
-929 QSRKERLDE
+929 RLDE

-949 LCSPMGQRFSKE
+949 LCSPMGQKLSKE
-961 QPYLTVEAEIE
+961 QPYLTVEAEVE

-977 DRQLLFRVVDEHGV
+977 DRQLMFRVVDEHGV

-1099 PVFALTSE
+1099 PIFALTSE

-1145 LLAKRV
+1145 SLAKRV
-1151 TGINTISIAVRQKI
+1151 TGINTISVAVHQKI

-1180 PLDAAQ
+1180 SLNAAE
-1186 ADSVYGDTFIKE
+1186 ADSVYGDTFTKE

-1213 AEMDFGEEGTAG
+1213 TEMDFGEEGTAG

-1254 EFPMCGEYTEKE
+1254 EFPMCGEYIEKE
-1266 FSLTPVKGKWDVSFI
+1266 FSLTPVKGKWDVSFV

>member
-54 FYRKIFLMQPKE
+54 FYRKIFSMQPKE

-107 VKVGENEILVSVN
+107 VKAGENEILVSVN

-140 KETSKTYVRENGV
+140 KETTKTYIRENGV
-153 YVHTEACEEKDG
+153 YIHTEACGEKEG

-174 DTEIAGDAWDE
+174 DTEIVGDAWDE
-185 VRHTLYHKR
+185 VRHTLYAKR
-194 EVEPEIELPLE
+194 EAPPEIELPFE
-205 LLLGDQVE
+205 LLLGDEME
-213 LVEEASLMTEKVG
+213 LVEEASP
-226 EASGAEEDANV
+226 EETYAGSERADFCV
-237 SEKEASCASA
+237 SET
-247 VEAYADSERENLC
+247 
-260 VPEIITS
+260 IIF

-273 TAIYRV
+273 TNIYRV
-279 KSPRCWDVEHP
+279 KSPRRWDVEHP

-305 IQEEYSQLGFRSI
+305 IQEEYSQIGFRSI

-329 GRRVKLNG
+329 GRKVKLNG

-352 RTAMARKLGILKEM
+352 RAAMARKFRILKEM

-382 VELADEMGIL
+382 VELADQMGIL

-458 KLRDLVKKYDY
+458 RLRDLVKKYDY
-469 RRNAGVTIGSNYMPW
+469 RRNAGITIGSNYMPW
-484 ENAQHCAEELKLVGY
+484 ENAQLCADEVKLAGY

-513 PDWVIYGSETSSI
+513 PDWVIYGSETSSM
-526 VQSRGFYHFP
+526 VQSRGIYHFP

-581 LWTGF
+581 LWTGV

-732 RDLFFVEIGTRDEK
+732 RDLFFVEIGTRDE
-746 GNPVENAVDRVTVQ
+746 NENVVENAVDRVTVQ

-820 VYEAVE
+820 VCEAVE
-826 IDQMLPFM
+826 IDQMLTFM

-850 CEETYAPGS
+850 CEETYAPGP

-871 ERQEDEQKQSQKEK
+871 ERQEDEQKQSQKE
-885 LEEKQEKKQSRKEEK
+885 RM
-900 EEEERQSR
+900 
-908 KERLEEEQQQS
+908 
-919 QEERLEEEEK
+919 
-929 QSRKERLDE
+929 DE

-949 LCSPMGQRFSKE
+949 LCSPMGQKLSKE
-961 QPYLTVEAEIE
+961 QPYLTVEAEVE

-977 DRQLLFRVVDEHGV
+977 DRQLMFRVVDEHGV
-991 DSNLV
+991 DSNLIK
-996 RLLVQGHTAQLHAMG
+996 LLVQGHTAQLHAMG

-1060 QGEVSNGNERGV
+1060 QGEVSNGNERGI

-1099 PVFALTSE
+1099 PIFALTSE
-1107 EYPIRIYEGVPGE
+1107 EYHIRIYEGVPGE

-1145 LLAKRV
+1145 SLAKRV
-1151 TGINTISIAVRQKI
+1151 TGINTISVAVHQKI

-1180 PLDAAQ
+1180 SLNAAE
-1186 ADSVYGDTFIKE
+1186 ADSVYGDTFTKE

-1213 AEMDFGEEGTAG
+1213 TEMDFGEEGTAG

-1254 EFPMCGEYTEKE
+1254 EFPMCGEYIEKE
-1266 FSLTPVKGKWDVSFI
+1266 FSLTPVKGKWDVSFV

>member
-54 FYRKIFLMQPKE
+54 FYRKIFSMQPKE

-107 VKVGENEILVSVN
+107 VKAGENEILVSVN

-140 KETSKTYVRENGV
+140 KETPETYIRENGV
-153 YVHTEACEEKDG
+153 YIHTEACGEKVG

-174 DTEIAGDAWDE
+174 DTEIVGDAWDE
-185 VRHTLYHKR
+185 VRHTLYAKR
-194 EVEPEIELPLE
+194 EAQPEIELPFE
-205 LLLGDQVE
+205 LLLGDEME
-213 LVEEASLMTEKVG
+213 LVEEASP
-226 EASGAEEDANV
+226 EETYAGSERADFCV
-237 SEKEASCASA
+237 SET
-247 VEAYADSERENLC
+247 
-260 VPEIITS
+260 IIF

-273 TAIYRV
+273 TNIYRV
-279 KSPRCWDVEHP
+279 KSPRRWDVEHP

-305 IQEEYSQLGFRSI
+305 IQEEYSQIGFRSI

-329 GRRVKLNG
+329 GRKVKLNG

-352 RTAMARKLGILKEM
+352 RAAMARKFRILKEM

-382 VELADEMGIL
+382 VELADQMGIL

-433 CIIMFSIGNEIY
+433 SIIMFSIGNEIY

-458 KLRDLVKKYDY
+458 RLRDLVKQYDY
-469 RRNAGVTIGSNYMPW
+469 RGNAGITIGSNYMPW
-484 ENAQHCAEELKLVGY
+484 ENAQLCADEVKLAGY

-526 VQSRGFYHFP
+526 VQSRGIYHFP

-732 RDLFFVEIGTRDEK
+732 RDLFFVEIGTRDE
-746 GNPVENAVDRVTVQ
+746 NENVVENAVDRVTVQ

-820 VYEAVE
+820 VCEAVE
-826 IDQMLPFM
+826 IDQMLTFM

-850 CEETYAPGS
+850 CEETYALGP

-871 ERQEDEQKQSQKEK
+871 ERQEDEQKQSQKE
-885 LEEKQEKKQSRKEEK
+885 
-900 EEEERQSR
+900 
-908 KERLEEEQQQS
+908 
-919 QEERLEEEEK
+919 
-929 QSRKERLDE
+929 RLDE

-949 LCSPMGQRFSKE
+949 LCSPMGQKLSKE
-961 QPYLTVEAEIE
+961 QPYLTVEAEVE

-977 DRQLLFRVVDEHGV
+977 DRQLMFRVVDEHGV

-1087 DFGPVGSDEITM
+1087 DFGPVGSDEITI
-1099 PVFALTSE
+1099 PIFALTSE

-1145 LLAKRV
+1145 SLAKRV
-1151 TGINTISIAVRQKI
+1151 TGINTISVAVHQKI

-1180 PLDAAQ
+1180 SLNAAE
-1186 ADSVYGDTFIKE
+1186 ADSVYGDTFTKE

-1213 AEMDFGEEGTAG
+1213 TEMDFGEEGTAG

-1254 EFPMCGEYTEKE
+1254 EFPMCGEYIEKE
-1266 FSLTPVKGKWDVSFI
+1266 FSLTPVKGKWDVSFV

>member
-54 FYRKIFLMQPKE
+54 FYRKIFSMQPKE

-107 VKVGENEILVSVN
+107 VKAGENEILVSVN

-140 KETSKTYVRENGV
+140 KETPKTYIRENGV
-153 YVHTEACEEKDG
+153 YVHTETCGEKDG

-174 DTEIAGDAWDE
+174 DTEIVGDAWDE

-213 LVEEASLMTEKVG
+213 LVEEASP
-226 EASGAEEDANV
+226 EET
-237 SEKEASCASA
+237 
-247 VEAYADSERENLC
+247 YAGSERENLC
-260 VPEIITS
+260 VPEIIAS

-279 KSPRCWDVEHP
+279 KSPRYWDVEHP

-329 GRRVKLNG
+329 GRKVKLNG

-352 RTAMARKLGILKEM
+352 RTAMARKLRILKEM

-382 VELADEMGIL
+382 VELADQMGIL

-458 KLRDLVKKYDY
+458 RLRDLVKKYDY
-469 RRNAGVTIGSNYMPW
+469 RRNAGITIGSNYMPW
-484 ENAQHCAEELKLVGY
+484 ENARLCADEVKLAGY
-499 NYGEKYYEEHHKAH
+499 NYGEKYYEVHHKAH

-526 VQSRGFYHFP
+526 VQSRGIYHFP

-701 GNVTARET
+701 GNETARET

-732 RDLFFVEIGTRDEK
+732 RDLFFVEIGTWDEK

-786 RLFSGKLLA
+786 QLFSGKLLA
-795 IIETGTIPGAVRIRV
+795 IIETGTIPGAVRISV

-820 VYEAVE
+820 VCEAVE
-826 IDQMLPFM
+826 IDQMLTFM

-850 CEETYAPGS
+850 CEETYAPRP

-871 ERQEDEQKQSQKEK
+871 ERQEDEQKQSQKE
-885 LEEKQEKKQSRKEEK
+885 
-900 EEEERQSR
+900 
-908 KERLEEEQQQS
+908 
-919 QEERLEEEEK
+919 
-929 QSRKERLDE
+929 RLDE

-949 LCSPMGQRFSKE
+949 LCSPMGQKLSKE

-972 PKEAT
+972 PKKAT
-977 DRQLLFRVVDEHGV
+977 DRQLMFRVVDEHGV

-996 RLLVQGHTAQLHAMG
+996 KLLVQGHTAQLHAMG
-1011 DGSFYLR
+1011 DGSFHLR

-1087 DFGPVGSDEITM
+1087 DFGPVGSDEITLS
-1099 PVFALTSE
+1099 VFALTSE

-1145 LLAKRV
+1145 SLAKRV
-1151 TGINTISIAVRQKI
+1151 TGINTISVAVHQKI

-1180 PLDAAQ
+1180 SLNAAE
-1186 ADSVYGDTFIKE
+1186 ADSVYGDTFTKE

-1213 AEMDFGEEGTAG
+1213 TEMDFGEEGTAG

-1266 FSLTPVKGKWDVSFI
+1266 FSLTPVKGKWDVSFV

>member
-54 FYRKIFLMQPKE
+54 FYRKIFSMQPKE

-107 VKVGENEILVSVN
+107 VKAGENEILVSVN

-140 KETSKTYVRENGV
+140 KETPETYIRENGV
-153 YVHTEACEEKDG
+153 YIHTEACEKKVG

-174 DTEIAGDAWDE
+174 DTEIVGDAWDE
-185 VRHTLYHKR
+185 VRHTLYAKR
-194 EVEPEIELPLE
+194 EAPPEIELPFE
-205 LLLGDQVE
+205 LLLGDEME
-213 LVEEASLMTEKVG
+213 LVEEASP
-226 EASGAEEDANV
+226 EETYAGSERADFCV
-237 SEKEASCASA
+237 SET
-247 VEAYADSERENLC
+247 
-260 VPEIITS
+260 IIFD
-267 HNTNKN
+267 NTNKN
-273 TAIYRV
+273 TNIYRV

-290 HLYILKTELWKDGEI
+290 HLYILKTGLWKDGEI
-305 IQEEYSQLGFRSI
+305 IQEEYSQIGFRSI

-352 RTAMARKLGILKEM
+352 RAAMARKFRILKEM

-382 VELADEMGIL
+382 VELADQMGIL

-458 KLRDLVKKYDY
+458 RLRDLVKKYDY
-469 RRNAGVTIGSNYMPW
+469 RRNAGITIGSNYMPW
-484 ENAQHCAEELKLVGY
+484 ENAQLCADEVKLAGY

-526 VQSRGFYHFP
+526 VQSRGIYHFP

-732 RDLFFVEIGTRDEK
+732 RDLFFVEIGTRDE
-746 GNPVENAVDRVTVQ
+746 NENVVENAVDRVTVQ

-820 VYEAVE
+820 VCEAVE
-826 IDQMLPFM
+826 IDQMLPFL

-850 CEETYAPGS
+850 CEETYAPGP

-871 ERQEDEQKQSQKEK
+871 ERQEDEQKQSQKE
-885 LEEKQEKKQSRKEEK
+885 
-900 EEEERQSR
+900 
-908 KERLEEEQQQS
+908 
-919 QEERLEEEEK
+919 
-929 QSRKERLDE
+929 RLDE

-949 LCSPMGQRFSKE
+949 LCSPMGQKLSKE
-961 QPYLTVEAEIE
+961 QPYLTVEAEVE

-977 DRQLLFRVVDEHGV
+977 DRQLMFRVVDEHGV

-1087 DFGPVGSDEITM
+1087 DFGPVGSDKITM
-1099 PVFALTSE
+1099 PIFALTSE

-1145 LLAKRV
+1145 SLAKRV
-1151 TGINTISIAVRQKI
+1151 TGINTISVAVHQKI

-1180 PLDAAQ
+1180 SLNAAE
-1186 ADSVYGDTFIKE
+1186 ADSVYGDTFTKE

-1213 AEMDFGEEGTAG
+1213 TEMDFGEEGTAG
-1225 IRICGRAPESSNSLH
+1225 IRICGRAPESGNSLH
-1240 IRFLQGE
+1240 IRFSQGE

-1254 EFPMCGEYTEKE
+1254 EFPMCGEYIEKE
-1266 FSLTPVKGKWDVSFI
+1266 FSLIPVKGKWDVSFV

>member
-54 FYRKIFLMQPKE
+54 FYRKIFSMQPKE

-107 VKVGENEILVSVN
+107 VKAGENEILVSVN

-140 KETSKTYVRENGV
+140 KETTKTYIRENGV
-153 YVHTEACEEKDG
+153 YIHTEACGEKEG

-174 DTEIAGDAWDE
+174 DTEIVGDAWDE
-185 VRHTLYHKR
+185 VRHTLYAKR
-194 EVEPEIELPLE
+194 EAPPEIELPFE
-205 LLLGDQVE
+205 LLLGDEME
-213 LVEEASLMTEKVG
+213 LVEEASP
-226 EASGAEEDANV
+226 EETYAGSERADFCV
-237 SEKEASCASA
+237 SET
-247 VEAYADSERENLC
+247 
-260 VPEIITS
+260 IIF

-273 TAIYRV
+273 TNIYRV
-279 KSPRCWDVEHP
+279 KSPRRWDVEHP
-290 HLYILKTELWKDGEI
+290 HLYILKTGLWKDGEI
-305 IQEEYSQLGFRSI
+305 IQEEYSQIGFRSI

-329 GRRVKLNG
+329 GRKVKLNG

-352 RTAMARKLGILKEM
+352 RAAMARKFRILKEM

-382 VELADEMGIL
+382 VELADQMGIL

-458 KLRDLVKKYDY
+458 RLRDLVKKYDY
-469 RRNAGVTIGSNYMPW
+469 RRNAGITIGSNYMPW
-484 ENAQHCAEELKLVGY
+484 ENAQRCADEVKLAGY

-513 PDWVIYGSETSSI
+513 QDWVIYGSETSSM
-526 VQSRGFYHFP
+526 VQSRGIYHFP

-732 RDLFFVEIGTRDEK
+732 RDLFFVEIGTWDEK

-820 VYEAVE
+820 VCEAVE
-826 IDQMLPFM
+826 IDQMLTFL
-834 KGEKAQ
+834 KGEKTQ

-850 CEETYAPGS
+850 CEETYAPGP

-871 ERQEDEQKQSQKEK
+871 ERQEDEQKQSQKE
-885 LEEKQEKKQSRKEEK
+885 
-900 EEEERQSR
+900 
-908 KERLEEEQQQS
+908 
-919 QEERLEEEEK
+919 
-929 QSRKERLDE
+929 RLDE

-949 LCSPMGQRFSKE
+949 LCSPMGQKLSKE
-961 QPYLTVEAEIE
+961 QPYLTVEAEVE

-977 DRQLLFRVVDEHGV
+977 DRQLMFRVVDEHGV

-1087 DFGPVGSDEITM
+1087 DFGPVGSDEITLS
-1099 PVFALTSE
+1099 VFALTSE

-1145 LLAKRV
+1145 SLAKRV
-1151 TGINTISIAVRQKI
+1151 TGINTISVAVHQKI

-1180 PLDAAQ
+1180 SLNAAE
-1186 ADSVYGDTFIKE
+1186 ADSVYGDTFTKE
-1198 ERAITGIGNN
+1198 ECAITGIGNN

-1213 AEMDFGEEGTAG
+1213 TEMDFGEEGTAG

-1254 EFPMCGEYTEKE
+1254 EFPMCGEYIEKE
-1266 FSLTPVKGKWDVSFI
+1266 FSLTPVKGKWDVSFV

>member
-33 VDLPHDWLIADAK
+33 VDLPHDWLISDAK

-54 FYRKIFLMQPKE
+54 FYRKFFSMQPKE

-107 VKVGENEILVSVN
+107 VKAGENEILVSVN

-140 KETSKTYVRENGV
+140 KETPKTYIRENGV
-153 YVHTEACEEKDG
+153 YVHTETCGEKDG

-174 DTEIAGDAWDE
+174 DTEIVGDAWDE

-213 LVEEASLMTEKVG
+213 LVEEASP
-226 EASGAEEDANV
+226 EET
-237 SEKEASCASA
+237 
-247 VEAYADSERENLC
+247 YAGSERENLC
-260 VPEIITS
+260 VPEIIAS

-279 KSPRCWDVEHP
+279 KSPRYWDVEHP

-329 GRRVKLNG
+329 GRKVKLNG

-352 RTAMARKLGILKEM
+352 RTAMARKLRILKEM

-382 VELADEMGIL
+382 VELADQMGIL

-458 KLRDLVKKYDY
+458 RLRDLVKKYDY
-469 RRNAGVTIGSNYMPW
+469 RRNAGITIGSNYMPW
-484 ENAQHCAEELKLVGY
+484 ENARLCADEVKLAGY
-499 NYGEKYYEEHHKAH
+499 NYGEKYYEVHHKAH

-526 VQSRGFYHFP
+526 VQSRGIYHFP

-701 GNVTARET
+701 GNETARET

-732 RDLFFVEIGTRDEK
+732 RDLFFVEIGTWDEK

-786 RLFSGKLLA
+786 QLFSGKLLA
-795 IIETGTIPGAVRIRV
+795 IIETGTIPGAVRISV

-820 VYEAVE
+820 VCEAVE
-826 IDQMLPFM
+826 IDQMLTFM

-850 CEETYAPGS
+850 CEETYAPRP

-871 ERQEDEQKQSQKEK
+871 ERQEDEQKQSQKE
-885 LEEKQEKKQSRKEEK
+885 
-900 EEEERQSR
+900 
-908 KERLEEEQQQS
+908 
-919 QEERLEEEEK
+919 
-929 QSRKERLDE
+929 RLDE

-949 LCSPMGQRFSKE
+949 LCSPMGQKLSKE

-972 PKEAT
+972 PKKAT
-977 DRQLLFRVVDEHGV
+977 DRQLMFRVVDEHGV

-1087 DFGPVGSDEITM
+1087 DFGSVGSDEITM

-1120 EGCQLLADVV
+1120 DGCQLLADVV

-1145 LLAKRV
+1145 FLAKRV
-1151 TGINTISIAVRQKI
+1151 TGINTISVAVHQKI

-1180 PLDAAQ
+1180 SLNAAE
-1186 ADSVYGDTFIKE
+1186 ADSVYGDTFTKE

-1213 AEMDFGEEGTAG
+1213 TEMDFGEEGTAG

-1254 EFPMCGEYTEKE
+1254 EFPMCGEYIEKE
-1266 FSLTPVKGKWDVSFI
+1266 FSLTPVKGKWDVSFV

>member
-33 VDLPHDWLIADAK
+33 VDLPHDWLISDAK

-54 FYRKIFLMQPKE
+54 FYRKFFSMQPKE

-107 VKVGENEILVSVN
+107 VKAGENEILVSVN

-140 KETSKTYVRENGV
+140 KETPETYIRENGV
-153 YVHTEACEEKDG
+153 YIHTEACEKKVG

-174 DTEIAGDAWDE
+174 DTEIVGDAWDE
-185 VRHTLYHKR
+185 VRHTLYAKR
-194 EVEPEIELPLE
+194 EAPPEIELPFE
-205 LLLGDQVE
+205 LLLGDEME
-213 LVEEASLMTEKVG
+213 LVEEASP
-226 EASGAEEDANV
+226 EET
-237 SEKEASCASA
+237 
-247 VEAYADSERENLC
+247 YAGSERADFCLSET
-260 VPEIITS
+260 IIF

-273 TAIYRV
+273 TNIYRV

-305 IQEEYSQLGFRSI
+305 IQEEYSQIGFRSI

-329 GRRVKLNG
+329 GRKVKLNG
-337 VCEHHDLGALGAAFH
+337 VCEHHDLSALGAAFH
-352 RTAMARKLGILKEM
+352 RAAMARKFRILKEM

-382 VELADEMGIL
+382 VELADQMGIL

-458 KLRDLVKKYDY
+458 RLRDLVKKYDY
-469 RRNAGVTIGSNYMPW
+469 RRNAGITIGSNYMPW
-484 ENAQHCAEELKLVGY
+484 ENAQLCADEVKLAGY

-526 VQSRGFYHFP
+526 VQSRGIYHFP

-643 SIDIRVCSNAPFVE
+643 NIDIRVCSNAPFVE

-732 RDLFFVEIGTRDEK
+732 RDLFFVEIGTRDE
-746 GNPVENAVDRVTVQ
+746 NENVVENAVDRVTVQ

-778 DSYKGNSR
+778 DSYKGNNR

-820 VYEAVE
+820 VCEAVE
-826 IDQMLPFM
+826 IDQMLTFM

-850 CEETYAPGS
+850 CEETYAPGP

-871 ERQEDEQKQSQKEK
+871 ERQEDEQKQSQKE
-885 LEEKQEKKQSRKEEK
+885 
-900 EEEERQSR
+900 
-908 KERLEEEQQQS
+908 
-919 QEERLEEEEK
+919 
-929 QSRKERLDE
+929 RLDE

-949 LCSPMGQRFSKE
+949 LCSPMGQKLSKE
-961 QPYLTVEAEIE
+961 QPYLTVEAEVE

-977 DRQLLFRVVDEHGV
+977 DRQLMFRVVDEHGV

-996 RLLVQGHTAQLHAMG
+996 KLLVQGHTAQLHAMG

-1060 QGEVSNGNERGV
+1060 QGEVSNGNERGI

-1099 PVFALTSE
+1099 PIFALTSE

-1145 LLAKRV
+1145 SLAKRV
-1151 TGINTISIAVRQKI
+1151 TGINTISVAVHQKI

-1180 PLDAAQ
+1180 SLNAAE
-1186 ADSVYGDTFIKE
+1186 ADSVYGDTFTKE

-1213 AEMDFGEEGTAG
+1213 TEMDFGEEGTAG

-1254 EFPMCGEYTEKE
+1254 EFPMCGEYIEKE
-1266 FSLTPVKGKWDVSFI
+1266 FSLTPVKGKWDVSFV

>member
-54 FYRKIFLMQPKE
+54 FYRKIFSMQPKE

-107 VKVGENEILVSVN
+107 VKAGENEILVSVN

-140 KETSKTYVRENGV
+140 KETTKTYIRENGV
-153 YVHTEACEEKDG
+153 YIHTEACGEKEG

-174 DTEIAGDAWDE
+174 DTEIVGDAWDE
-185 VRHTLYHKR
+185 VSHTLYAKR
-194 EVEPEIELPLE
+194 EAPPEIELPFE
-205 LLLGDQVE
+205 LLLGDEME
-213 LVEEASLMTEKVG
+213 LVEEASP
-226 EASGAEEDANV
+226 EET
-237 SEKEASCASA
+237 
-247 VEAYADSERENLC
+247 YAGSERADFCLSET
-260 VPEIITS
+260 IIF

-273 TAIYRV
+273 TNIYRV

-305 IQEEYSQLGFRSI
+305 IQEEYSQIGFRSI

-352 RTAMARKLGILKEM
+352 RAAMARKFRILKEM

-382 VELADEMGIL
+382 VELADQMGIL

-458 KLRDLVKKYDY
+458 RLRDLVKKYDY
-469 RRNAGVTIGSNYMPW
+469 RRNAGITIGSNYMPW
-484 ENAQHCAEELKLVGY
+484 ENAQLCAEELKLAGY

-526 VQSRGFYHFP
+526 VQSRGIYHFP

-732 RDLFFVEIGTRDEK
+732 RDLFFVEIGTRDE
-746 GNPVENAVDRVTVQ
+746 NENVVENAVDRVTVQ

-820 VYEAVE
+820 VCEAVE
-826 IDQMLPFM
+826 IDQMLPFL

-871 ERQEDEQKQSQKEK
+871 ERQEDEQKQSQKE
-885 LEEKQEKKQSRKEEK
+885 
-900 EEEERQSR
+900 
-908 KERLEEEQQQS
+908 
-919 QEERLEEEEK
+919 
-929 QSRKERLDE
+929 RLDE

-949 LCSPMGQRFSKE
+949 LCSPMGQKFSKE
-961 QPYLTVEAEIE
+961 QPEFTVEAEAE

-977 DRQLLFRVVDEHGV
+977 DRQLMFRVVDEHGV

-996 RLLVQGHTAQLHAMG
+996 KLLVQGHTAQLRAMG

-1087 DFGPVGSDEITM
+1087 DFGPVGSDEITI
-1099 PVFALTSE
+1099 PIFALTSE

-1145 LLAKRV
+1145 SLAKRV
-1151 TGINTISIAVRQKI
+1151 TGINTISVAVHQKI

-1180 PLDAAQ
+1180 SLNAAE
-1186 ADSVYGDTFIKE
+1186 ADSVYGDTFTKE
-1198 ERAITGIGNN
+1198 ECAITGIGNN

-1213 AEMDFGEEGTAG
+1213 TEMDFGEEGTAG

-1254 EFPMCGEYTEKE
+1254 EFPMCGEYIEKE
-1266 FSLTPVKGKWDVSFI
+1266 FSLTPVKGKWDVSFV

>member
-54 FYRKIFLMQPKE
+54 FYRKIFSMQPKE

-107 VKVGENEILVSVN
+107 VKAGENEILVSVN

-140 KETSKTYVRENGV
+140 KETTKTYIRENGV
-153 YVHTEACEEKDG
+153 YIHTEACGEKEG

-174 DTEIAGDAWDE
+174 DTEIVGDAWDE
-185 VRHTLYHKR
+185 VRHTLYAKR
-194 EVEPEIELPLE
+194 EAPPEIELPFE
-205 LLLGDQVE
+205 LLLGDEME
-213 LVEEASLMTEKVG
+213 LVEEASP
-226 EASGAEEDANV
+226 EET
-237 SEKEASCASA
+237 
-247 VEAYADSERENLC
+247 YAGSERADFCLSET
-260 VPEIITS
+260 IIF

-273 TAIYRV
+273 TNIYRV

-305 IQEEYSQLGFRSI
+305 IQEEYSQIGFRSI

-329 GRRVKLNG
+329 GRKVKLNG
-337 VCEHHDLGALGAAFH
+337 VCEHHDLSALGAAFH
-352 RTAMARKLGILKEM
+352 RAAMARKFRILKEM

-382 VELADEMGIL
+382 VELADQMGIL

-458 KLRDLVKKYDY
+458 RLRDLVKKYDY
-469 RRNAGVTIGSNYMPW
+469 RRNAGITIGSNYMPW
-484 ENAQHCAEELKLVGY
+484 ENAQLCADEVKLAGY

-526 VQSRGFYHFP
+526 VQSRGIYHFP

-643 SIDIRVCSNAPFVE
+643 NIDIRVCSNAPFVE

-722 ASGRAAVANG
+722 VSGRAAVANG
-732 RDLFFVEIGTRDEK
+732 RDLFFVEIGTRDE
-746 GNPVENAVDRVTVQ
+746 NENVVENAVDRVTVQ

-820 VYEAVE
+820 VCEAVE
-826 IDQMLPFM
+826 IDQMLTFM

-850 CEETYAPGS
+850 CEETYAPGP

-871 ERQEDEQKQSQKEK
+871 ERQEDEQKQSQKE
-885 LEEKQEKKQSRKEEK
+885 
-900 EEEERQSR
+900 
-908 KERLEEEQQQS
+908 
-919 QEERLEEEEK
+919 
-929 QSRKERLDE
+929 RLDE

-949 LCSPMGQRFSKE
+949 LCSPMGQKLSKE
-961 QPYLTVEAEIE
+961 QPYLTVEAEVE

-977 DRQLLFRVVDEHGV
+977 DRQLMFRVVDEHGV

-1099 PVFALTSE
+1099 PIFALTSE

-1145 LLAKRV
+1145 SLAKRV
-1151 TGINTISIAVRQKI
+1151 TGINTISVAVHQKI

-1180 PLDAAQ
+1180 SLNAAE
-1186 ADSVYGDTFIKE
+1186 ADSVYGDTFTKE

-1213 AEMDFGEEGTAG
+1213 TEMDFGEEGTAG

-1247 EESKQLV
+1247 EESTQLV
-1254 EFPMCGEYTEKE
+1254 EFPMCGEYIEKE
-1266 FSLTPVKGKWDVSFI
+1266 FSLTPVKGKWDVSFV

>member
-54 FYRKIFLMQPKE
+54 FYRKIFSMQPKE

-107 VKVGENEILVSVN
+107 VKAGENEILVSVN

-140 KETSKTYVRENGV
+140 KETPETYIRENGV
-153 YVHTEACEEKDG
+153 YIHTEACGEKEG

-174 DTEIAGDAWDE
+174 DTEIVGDAWDE
-185 VRHTLYHKR
+185 VRHTLYAKR
-194 EVEPEIELPLE
+194 EAPPEIELPFE
-205 LLLGDQVE
+205 LLLGDEME
-213 LVEEASLMTEKVG
+213 LVEEASP
-226 EASGAEEDANV
+226 EETYAGSERADFCV
-237 SEKEASCASA
+237 SET
-247 VEAYADSERENLC
+247 
-260 VPEIITS
+260 IIF

-273 TAIYRV
+273 TNIYRV

-305 IQEEYSQLGFRSI
+305 IQEEYSQIGFRSI

-329 GRRVKLNG
+329 GRKVKLNG

-352 RTAMARKLGILKEM
+352 RAAMARKFRILKEM

-382 VELADEMGIL
+382 VELADQMGIL

-418 ERDVESWVMRDRNHP
+418 ERDVESWVRRDRNHP

-458 KLRDLVKKYDY
+458 RLRDLVKKYDY
-469 RRNAGVTIGSNYMPW
+469 RRNAGITIGSNYMPW
-484 ENAQHCAEELKLVGY
+484 ENAQLCADEVKLAGY

-513 PDWVIYGSETSSI
+513 PDWVIYGSETSSM
-526 VQSRGFYHFP
+526 VQSRGIYHFP

-624 YRKAPMIHIFP
+624 YRKAPVIHIFP

-709 KASFGNSA
+709 KASFGNSS

-732 RDLFFVEIGTRDEK
+732 RDLFFVEIGTWDEK

-820 VYEAVE
+820 VCEAVE
-826 IDQMLPFM
+826 IDQMLPFL

-850 CEETYAPGS
+850 CEETYAPGP

-871 ERQEDEQKQSQKEK
+871 ERQEDEQKQSQKE
-885 LEEKQEKKQSRKEEK
+885 
-900 EEEERQSR
+900 
-908 KERLEEEQQQS
+908 
-919 QEERLEEEEK
+919 
-929 QSRKERLDE
+929 RLDE

-949 LCSPMGQRFSKE
+949 LCSPMGQKLSKE
-961 QPYLTVEAEIE
+961 QPYLTVEAEVE

-977 DRQLLFRVVDEHGV
+977 DRQLMFRVVDEHGV

-996 RLLVQGHTAQLHAMG
+996 RLLVQGHTAQLYAMG

-1087 DFGPVGSDEITM
+1087 DFGPVGSDEITLS
-1099 PVFALTSE
+1099 VFALTSE

-1145 LLAKRV
+1145 SLAKRV
-1151 TGINTISIAVRQKI
+1151 TGINTISVAVHQKI
-1165 HLKGFVFKKLQKAWL
+1165 HLKGFVFKKLQKAWQSL
-1180 PLDAAQ
+1180 NAAE
-1186 ADSVYGDTFIKE
+1186 ADSVYGDTFTKE

-1213 AEMDFGEEGTAG
+1213 TEMDFGEEGTAG

-1254 EFPMCGEYTEKE
+1254 EFPMCGEYIEKE
-1266 FSLTPVKGKWDVSFI
+1266 FSLTPVKGKWDVSFV

>member
-20 VSEAGKHLTEFQK
+20 VSEAGKHLAEFQK

-54 FYRKIFLMQPKE
+54 YYRKIFSMQPKE

-83 WVNEQQAGEWKYGY
+83 WVNGQQAGEWKYGY

-107 VKVGENEILVSVN
+107 VKAGENEILVSVN

-140 KETSKTYVRENGV
+140 KETPKTYIRENGV
-153 YVHTEACEEKDG
+153 YIHTEACGEKAG

-174 DTEIAGDAWDE
+174 DTEIVGDAWGE

-247 VEAYADSERENLC
+247 VEAYAGSERENLC
-260 VPEIITS
+260 VPETIVF

-290 HLYILKTELWKDGEI
+290 HLYILKTELWKDGEV
-305 IQEEYSQLGFRSI
+305 IQEEYSQIGFRSI

-352 RTAMARKLGILKEM
+352 RTAMARKFRILKEM

-382 VELADEMGIL
+382 VELADQMGIL

-412 FFKEWS
+412 FFNEWS

-458 KLRDLVKKYDY
+458 RLRDLVKKYDY
-469 RRNAGVTIGSNYMPW
+469 RRNAGITIGSNYMPW
-484 ENAQHCAEELKLVGY
+484 ENAQLCADEVKLAGY

-526 VQSRGFYHFP
+526 VQSRGIYHFP

-643 SIDIRVCSNAPFVE
+643 NIDIRVCSNAPFVE

-732 RDLFFVEIGTRDEK
+732 RDLFFVEIGMRDEK

-820 VYEAVE
+820 VCEAVE

-834 KGEKAQ
+834 NGEKAQ

-885 LEEKQEKKQSRKEEK
+885 LEEKQEK
-900 EEEERQSR
+900 
-908 KERLEEEQQQS
+908 
-919 QEERLEEEEK
+919 K

-1186 ADSVYGDTFIKE
+1186 ADSVYGDTFTKE

>member
-20 VSEAGKHLTEFQK
+20 VSEAGQHLTEFQK

-54 FYRKIFLMQPKE
+54 FYRKIFSMQPKE

-107 VKVGENEILVSVN
+107 VKAGENEILVSVN

-140 KETSKTYVRENGV
+140 KETTKTYIRENGV
-153 YVHTEACEEKDG
+153 YIHTEACGEKEG

-174 DTEIAGDAWDE
+174 DTEIVGDAWDE
-185 VRHTLYHKR
+185 VRHTLYAKR
-194 EVEPEIELPLE
+194 EAPPEIELPFE
-205 LLLGDQVE
+205 LLLGDEME
-213 LVEEASLMTEKVG
+213 LVEEASP
-226 EASGAEEDANV
+226 EETYAGSERADFCV
-237 SEKEASCASA
+237 SET
-247 VEAYADSERENLC
+247 
-260 VPEIITS
+260 IIF

-273 TAIYRV
+273 SNIYRV

-305 IQEEYSQLGFRSI
+305 IQEEYSQIGFRSI

-352 RTAMARKLGILKEM
+352 RAAMARKFRILKEM

-382 VELADEMGIL
+382 VELADQMGIL

-458 KLRDLVKKYDY
+458 RLRDLVKKYDY
-469 RRNAGVTIGSNYMPW
+469 RRNAGITIGSNYMPW
-484 ENAQHCAEELKLVGY
+484 ENAQLCADEVKLAGY

-513 PDWVIYGSETSSI
+513 PDWVIYGSETSSM
-526 VQSRGFYHFP
+526 VQSRGIYHFP

-717 EIVLR
+717 EIVLQ

-732 RDLFFVEIGTRDEK
+732 RDLFFVEIGTRDE
-746 GNPVENAVDRVTVQ
+746 NENVVENAVDRVTVQ

-820 VYEAVE
+820 VCEAVE
-826 IDQMLPFM
+826 IDQMLPFL

-850 CEETYAPGS
+850 CEETYAPGP

-871 ERQEDEQKQSQKEK
+871 ERQEDEQKQSQKE
-885 LEEKQEKKQSRKEEK
+885 
-900 EEEERQSR
+900 
-908 KERLEEEQQQS
+908 
-919 QEERLEEEEK
+919 
-929 QSRKERLDE
+929 RLDE

-949 LCSPMGQRFSKE
+949 LCSPMGQKLSKE
-961 QPYLTVEAEIE
+961 QPYLTVEAEVE

-977 DRQLLFRVVDEHGV
+977 DRQLMFRVVDEHGV

-1087 DFGPVGSDEITM
+1087 DFGPVGSDKITM
-1099 PVFALTSE
+1099 PIFALTSE
-1107 EYPIRIYEGVPGE
+1107 EYPIQIYEGVPGE

-1145 LLAKRV
+1145 SLAKRV
-1151 TGINTISIAVRQKI
+1151 TGINTISVAVHQKI

-1180 PLDAAQ
+1180 SLNAAE
-1186 ADSVYGDTFIKE
+1186 ADSVYGDTFTKE

-1213 AEMDFGEEGTAG
+1213 TEMDFGEEGTAG
-1225 IRICGRAPESSNSLH
+1225 IRICGRALESSNSLH

-1254 EFPMCGEYTEKE
+1254 EFPMCGEYIEKE
-1266 FSLTPVKGKWDVSFI
+1266 FSLTPVKGKWDVSFV

>member
-54 FYRKIFLMQPKE
+54 FYRKIFSMQPKE

-107 VKVGENEILVSVN
+107 VKAGENEILVSVN

-140 KETSKTYVRENGV
+140 KETTKTYIRENGV
-153 YVHTEACEEKDG
+153 YIHTEACGEKEG

-174 DTEIAGDAWDE
+174 DTEIVGDAWDE
-185 VRHTLYHKR
+185 VRHTLYAKR
-194 EVEPEIELPLE
+194 EAPPEIELPFE
-205 LLLGDQVE
+205 LLLGDEME
-213 LVEEASLMTEKVG
+213 LVEEASP
-226 EASGAEEDANV
+226 EET
-237 SEKEASCASA
+237 
-247 VEAYADSERENLC
+247 YAGSERADFCLSET
-260 VPEIITS
+260 IIF

-273 TAIYRV
+273 TNIYRV

-290 HLYILKTELWKDGEI
+290 HLYILKTGLWKDGEI
-305 IQEEYSQLGFRSI
+305 IQEEYSQIGFRSI

-352 RTAMARKLGILKEM
+352 RAAMARKFRILKEM

-382 VELADEMGIL
+382 VELADQMGIL

-458 KLRDLVKKYDY
+458 RLRDLVKKYDY
-469 RRNAGVTIGSNYMPW
+469 RRNAGITIGSNYMPW
-484 ENAQHCAEELKLVGY
+484 ENAQLCADEVKLAGY

-513 PDWVIYGSETSSI
+513 PDWVIYGSETSSM
-526 VQSRGFYHFP
+526 VQSRGIYHFP

-732 RDLFFVEIGTRDEK
+732 RDLFFVEIGTRDE
-746 GNPVENAVDRVTVQ
+746 NENVVENAVDRVTVQ

-820 VYEAVE
+820 VCEAVE
-826 IDQMLPFM
+826 IDQMLTFM

-871 ERQEDEQKQSQKEK
+871 ERQEDEQRQSQ
-885 LEEKQEKKQSRKEEK
+885 
-900 EEEERQSR
+900 
-908 KERLEEEQQQS
+908 
-919 QEERLEEEEK
+919 
-929 QSRKERLDE
+929 KERLDE
-938 KQEEIPVRKIT
+938 KQEEPPVRKIT
-949 LCSPMGQRFSKE
+949 LCSPMGQKFSKE
-961 QPYLTVEAEIE
+961 QPEFTVEAEIE

-977 DRQLLFRVVDEHGV
+977 DRQLMFRVVDEHGV

-1099 PVFALTSE
+1099 PIFALTSE

-1120 EGCQLLADVV
+1120 DGCQLLADVV

-1145 LLAKRV
+1145 SLAKRV
-1151 TGINTISIAVRQKI
+1151 TGINTISVAVHQKI

-1180 PLDAAQ
+1180 SLNAAE
-1186 ADSVYGDTFIKE
+1186 ADSVYGDTFTKE
-1198 ERAITGIGNN
+1198 ECAITGIGNN

-1213 AEMDFGEEGTAG
+1213 TEMDFGEEGTAG

-1254 EFPMCGEYTEKE
+1254 EFPMCGEYIEKE
-1266 FSLTPVKGKWDVSFI
+1266 FSLTPVKGKWDVSFV

>member
-54 FYRKIFLMQPKE
+54 FYRKIFSMQPKE

-83 WVNEQQAGEWKYGY
+83 WVNEQQAGAWKYGY

-107 VKVGENEILVSVN
+107 VKAGENEILVSVN

-140 KETSKTYVRENGV
+140 KETPETYIRENGV
-153 YVHTEACEEKDG
+153 YIHTEACGEKEG

-174 DTEIAGDAWDE
+174 DTEIVGDAWDE
-185 VRHTLYHKR
+185 VRHTLYAKR
-194 EVEPEIELPLE
+194 EAPPEIELPFE
-205 LLLGDQVE
+205 LLLGDEME
-213 LVEEASLMTEKVG
+213 LVEEASP
-226 EASGAEEDANV
+226 EETYAGSERADFCV
-237 SEKEASCASA
+237 SET
-247 VEAYADSERENLC
+247 
-260 VPEIITS
+260 IIF

-273 TAIYRV
+273 TNIYRV

-290 HLYILKTELWKDGEI
+290 HLYILKTGLWKDGEI
-305 IQEEYSQLGFRSI
+305 IQEEYSQIGFRSI

-329 GRRVKLNG
+329 GRKVKLNG

-352 RTAMARKLGILKEM
+352 RAAMARKFRILKEM

-382 VELADEMGIL
+382 VELADQMGIL

-458 KLRDLVKKYDY
+458 RLRDLVKKYDY
-469 RRNAGVTIGSNYMPW
+469 RRNAGITIGSNYMPW
-484 ENAQHCAEELKLVGY
+484 ENAQLCADEVKLAGY
-499 NYGEKYYEEHHKAH
+499 NYGEKYYGKHHKAH

-526 VQSRGFYHFP
+526 VQSRGIYHFP

-732 RDLFFVEIGTRDEK
+732 RDLFFVEIGTRDE
-746 GNPVENAVDRVTVQ
+746 NENVVENAVDRVTVQ

-820 VYEAVE
+820 VCEAVE
-826 IDQMLPFM
+826 IDQMLTFM

-850 CEETYAPGS
+850 CEETYAPGP

-871 ERQEDEQKQSQKEK
+871 ERQEDEQKQSQKE
-885 LEEKQEKKQSRKEEK
+885 
-900 EEEERQSR
+900 
-908 KERLEEEQQQS
+908 
-919 QEERLEEEEK
+919 
-929 QSRKERLDE
+929 RLDE

-949 LCSPMGQRFSKE
+949 LCSPMGQKLSKE
-961 QPYLTVEAEIE
+961 QPYLTVEAEVE

-977 DRQLLFRVVDEHGV
+977 DRQLMFRVVDEHGV

-996 RLLVQGHTAQLHAMG
+996 KLLVQGHTAQLHAMG

-1018 CMSRSGTDRIR
+1018 CMSCSGTDRIR

-1099 PVFALTSE
+1099 PIFALTSE

-1120 EGCQLLADVV
+1120 DGCQLLADVV

-1145 LLAKRV
+1145 SLAKRV
-1151 TGINTISIAVRQKI
+1151 TGINTISVAVHQKI

-1180 PLDAAQ
+1180 SLNAAE
-1186 ADSVYGDTFIKE
+1186 ADSVYGDTFTKE

-1213 AEMDFGEEGTAG
+1213 TEMDFGEEGTAG

-1254 EFPMCGEYTEKE
+1254 EFPMCGEYIEKE
-1266 FSLTPVKGKWDVSFI
+1266 FSLTPVKGKWDVSFV

-1290 QSVQFLPAGAAN
+1290 HSVQFLPAGAAN

>member
-54 FYRKIFLMQPKE
+54 FYRKIFSMQPKE

-107 VKVGENEILVSVN
+107 VKAGENEILVSVN

-140 KETSKTYVRENGV
+140 KETPKTYIRENGV
-153 YVHTEACEEKDG
+153 YIHTEACGEKAG

-174 DTEIAGDAWDE
+174 DTEIVGDAWDE
-185 VRHTLYHKR
+185 VRHTLYAKR
-194 EVEPEIELPLE
+194 EAEPEIELPFE

-213 LVEEASLMTEKVG
+213 LVEEASP
-226 EASGAEEDANV
+226 EET
-237 SEKEASCASA
+237 
-247 VEAYADSERENLC
+247 YAGSERGNLC
-260 VPEIITS
+260 VPEIIAS

-290 HLYILKTELWKDGEI
+290 HLYILKTELWKDGEV
-305 IQEEYSQLGFRSI
+305 IQEGYSQLGFRSI

-352 RTAMARKLGILKEM
+352 RTAMARKLRILKEM

-412 FFKEWS
+412 FFKEWN

-433 CIIMFSIGNEIY
+433 SIIMFSIGNEIY

-458 KLRDLVKKYDY
+458 RLRDLVKQYDY
-469 RRNAGVTIGSNYMPW
+469 RGNAGITIGSNYMPW
-484 ENAQHCAEELKLVGY
+484 ENAQLCADEVKLVGY

-526 VQSRGFYHFP
+526 VQSRGIYHFP

-624 YRKAPMIHIFP
+624 YRKTPMIHIFP

-795 IIETGTIPGAVRIRV
+795 IIETGTIPGAVRISV

-820 VYEAVE
+820 VCEAVE

-850 CEETYAPGS
+850 CEETYALGS

-865 HEERQR
+865 HEERQ
-871 ERQEDEQKQSQKEK
+871 
-885 LEEKQEKKQSRKEEK
+885 
-900 EEEERQSR
+900 
-908 KERLEEEQQQS
+908 
-919 QEERLEEEEK
+919 
-929 QSRKERLDE
+929 DE

-949 LCSPMGQRFSKE
+949 LCSPMGQKLSKE

-1180 PLDAAQ
+1180 PLNAAE
-1186 ADSVYGDTFIKE
+1186 ADSVYGDTFTKE

-1213 AEMDFGEEGTAG
+1213 AEMDFGEEGTVG

>member
-54 FYRKIFLMQPKE
+54 FYRKIFSMQPKE

-107 VKVGENEILVSVN
+107 VKAGENEILVSVN

-140 KETSKTYVRENGV
+140 KETTKTYIRENGV
-153 YVHTEACEEKDG
+153 YIHTEACGEKEG

-174 DTEIAGDAWDE
+174 DTEIVGDAWDE
-185 VRHTLYHKR
+185 VRHTLYAKR
-194 EVEPEIELPLE
+194 EAPPEIELPFE
-205 LLLGDQVE
+205 LLLGDEIE
-213 LVEEASLMTEKVG
+213 LVEEASP
-226 EASGAEEDANV
+226 EETYAGSERADFCV
-237 SEKEASCASA
+237 SET
-247 VEAYADSERENLC
+247 
-260 VPEIITS
+260 IIF

-273 TAIYRV
+273 TNIYRV

-305 IQEEYSQLGFRSI
+305 IQEEYSQIGFRSI

-352 RTAMARKLGILKEM
+352 RAAMARKFRILKEM

-382 VELADEMGIL
+382 VELADQMGIL

-458 KLRDLVKKYDY
+458 RLRDLVKKYDY
-469 RRNAGVTIGSNYMPW
+469 RRNAGITIGSNYMPW
-484 ENAQHCAEELKLVGY
+484 ENAQLCADEVKLAGY
-499 NYGEKYYEEHHKAH
+499 NYGEKYYGKHHKEH
-513 PDWVIYGSETSSI
+513 PDWVIYGSETSSM
-526 VQSRGFYHFP
+526 VQSRGIYHFP

-732 RDLFFVEIGTRDEK
+732 RDLFFVEIGTWDEK

-820 VYEAVE
+820 VCEAVE
-826 IDQMLPFM
+826 IDQMLTFM
-834 KGEKAQ
+834 NGEKAQ

-850 CEETYAPGS
+850 CEETYAPGP

-871 ERQEDEQKQSQKEK
+871 ERQEDEQKQSQKE
-885 LEEKQEKKQSRKEEK
+885 
-900 EEEERQSR
+900 
-908 KERLEEEQQQS
+908 
-919 QEERLEEEEK
+919 
-929 QSRKERLDE
+929 RLDE

-949 LCSPMGQRFSKE
+949 LCSPMGQKLSKE
-961 QPYLTVEAEIE
+961 QPYLTVEAEVE
-972 PKEAT
+972 PREAT
-977 DRQLLFRVVDEHGV
+977 DRQLMFRVVDEHGV

-996 RLLVQGHTAQLHAMG
+996 KLLVQGHTAQLRAMG
-1011 DGSFYLR
+1011 DGGFYLR

-1099 PVFALTSE
+1099 PIFALTSE
-1107 EYPIRIYEGVPGE
+1107 EYAIRIYEGVPGE

-1145 LLAKRV
+1145 SLAKRV
-1151 TGINTISIAVRQKI
+1151 TGINTISVAVHQKI

-1180 PLDAAQ
+1180 SLNAAE
-1186 ADSVYGDTFIKE
+1186 ADSVYGDTFTKE

-1213 AEMDFGEEGTAG
+1213 TEMDFGEEGTAG

-1254 EFPMCGEYTEKE
+1254 EFPMCGEYIEKE
-1266 FSLTPVKGKWDVSFI
+1266 FSLTPVKGKWDVSFV

-1290 QSVQFLPAGAAN
+1290 QSVQFLSGGAAN

>member
-20 VSEAGKHLTEFQK
+20 VSETGKHLTEFQK
-33 VDLPHDWLIADAK
+33 VDLPHDWLISDAK

-54 FYRKIFLMQPKE
+54 FYRKIFSMQPKE

-107 VKVGENEILVSVN
+107 VKAGENEILVSVN

-140 KETSKTYVRENGV
+140 KETTKTYIRENGV
-153 YVHTEACEEKDG
+153 YIHTEACGEKEG

-174 DTEIAGDAWDE
+174 DTEIVGDAWDE
-185 VRHTLYHKR
+185 VRHTLYAKR
-194 EVEPEIELPLE
+194 EAPPEIELPFE
-205 LLLGDQVE
+205 LLLGDEME
-213 LVEEASLMTEKVG
+213 LVEEASP
-226 EASGAEEDANV
+226 EETYAGSERADFCV
-237 SEKEASCASA
+237 SET
-247 VEAYADSERENLC
+247 
-260 VPEIITS
+260 IIF
-267 HNTNKN
+267 HNTNKKTN
-273 TAIYRV
+273 IYRV

-290 HLYILKTELWKDGEI
+290 HLYILKTGLWKDGEI
-305 IQEEYSQLGFRSI
+305 IQEEYSQIGFRSI

-329 GRRVKLNG
+329 GRRVKLNC

-352 RTAMARKLGILKEM
+352 RAAMARKFRILKEM

-382 VELADEMGIL
+382 VELADQMGIL

-458 KLRDLVKKYDY
+458 RLRDLVKQYDY
-469 RRNAGVTIGSNYMPW
+469 RGNAGITIGSNYMPW
-484 ENAQHCAEELKLVGY
+484 ENAQLCADEVKLAGY
-499 NYGEKYYEEHHKAH
+499 NYGEKYYGKHHKAH

-526 VQSRGFYHFP
+526 VQSRGIYHFP

-709 KASFGNSA
+709 KASFGNSS

-732 RDLFFVEIGTRDEK
+732 RDLFFVEIGTWDEK

-820 VYEAVE
+820 VCEAVE
-826 IDQMLPFM
+826 IDQMLPFL

-850 CEETYAPGS
+850 CEETYAPGP

-871 ERQEDEQKQSQKEK
+871 ERQEDEQKQSQKE
-885 LEEKQEKKQSRKEEK
+885 
-900 EEEERQSR
+900 
-908 KERLEEEQQQS
+908 
-919 QEERLEEEEK
+919 
-929 QSRKERLDE
+929 RLDE

-949 LCSPMGQRFSKE
+949 LCSPMGQKLSKE

-972 PKEAT
+972 PKKAT
-977 DRQLLFRVVDEHGV
+977 DRQLMFRVVDEHGV

-996 RLLVQGHTAQLHAMG
+996 KLLVQGHTAQLHAMG

-1087 DFGPVGSDEITM
+1087 DFGPVGSDEITLS
-1099 PVFALTSE
+1099 VFALTSE

-1145 LLAKRV
+1145 SLAKRV
-1151 TGINTISIAVRQKI
+1151 TGINTISVAVHQKI

-1180 PLDAAQ
+1180 SLNAAE
-1186 ADSVYGDTFIKE
+1186 ADSVYGDTFTKE

-1213 AEMDFGEEGTAG
+1213 TEMDFGEEGTAG

-1254 EFPMCGEYTEKE
+1254 EFPMCGEYIEKE
-1266 FSLTPVKGKWDVSFI
+1266 FSLTPVKGKWDVSFV

>member
-33 VDLPHDWLIADAK
+33 VDLPHDWLISDAK

-54 FYRKIFLMQPKE
+54 FYRKIFSMQPKE

-83 WVNEQQAGEWKYGY
+83 WVNEQQVGEWKYGY

-107 VKVGENEILVSVN
+107 VKAGENEILVSVN

-140 KETSKTYVRENGV
+140 KETPETYIRENGV
-153 YVHTEACEEKDG
+153 YIHTEACEKKVG

-174 DTEIAGDAWDE
+174 DTEIVGDAWDE
-185 VRHTLYHKR
+185 VRHTLYVKR
-194 EVEPEIELPLE
+194 EVEPEIELPFE
-205 LLLGDQVE
+205 LLLGDEVE
-213 LVEEASLMTEKVG
+213 LVG
-226 EASGAEEDANV
+226 EASLVTGKA
-237 SEKEASCASA
+237 
-247 VEAYADSERENLC
+247 
-260 VPEIITS
+260 S

-279 KSPRCWDVEHP
+279 KFPKLWDVEHP

-305 IQEEYSQLGFRSI
+305 IQEEYSQIGFRSI

-329 GRRVKLNG
+329 GRKVKLNG

-352 RTAMARKLGILKEM
+352 RTAMARKLRILKEM

-382 VELADEMGIL
+382 VELADQMGIL

-458 KLRDLVKKYDY
+458 RLRDLVKKYDY
-469 RRNAGVTIGSNYMPW
+469 RRNAGITIGSNYMPW
-484 ENAQHCAEELKLVGY
+484 ENAQLCADEVKLAGY
-499 NYGEKYYEEHHKAH
+499 NYGEKYYGKHHKAH
-513 PDWVIYGSETSSI
+513 PDWVIYGSETSSM
-526 VQSRGFYHFP
+526 VQSRGIYHFP

-701 GNVTARET
+701 GNETARET

-732 RDLFFVEIGTRDEK
+732 RDLFFVEIGTWDEK

-820 VYEAVE
+820 VCEAVE
-826 IDQMLPFM
+826 IDQMLTFM

-850 CEETYAPGS
+850 CEETYAPGP

-871 ERQEDEQKQSQKEK
+871 ERQEDEQKQSQKE
-885 LEEKQEKKQSRKEEK
+885 
-900 EEEERQSR
+900 
-908 KERLEEEQQQS
+908 
-919 QEERLEEEEK
+919 
-929 QSRKERLDE
+929 RLDE

-949 LCSPMGQRFSKE
+949 LCSPMGQKLSKE
-961 QPYLTVEAEIE
+961 QPYLTVEAEVE

-977 DRQLLFRVVDEHGV
+977 DRQLMFRVVDEHGV

-1099 PVFALTSE
+1099 PIFALTSE

-1145 LLAKRV
+1145 SLAKRV
-1151 TGINTISIAVRQKI
+1151 TGINTISVAVHQKI

-1180 PLDAAQ
+1180 SLNAAE
-1186 ADSVYGDTFIKE
+1186 ADSVYGDTFTKE

-1213 AEMDFGEEGTAG
+1213 TEMDFGEEGTAG
-1225 IRICGRAPESSNSLH
+1225 IRICGRAPESGNSLH
-1240 IRFLQGE
+1240 IRFSKGE

-1254 EFPMCGEYTEKE
+1254 EFPMCGEYIEKE
-1266 FSLTPVKGKWDVSFI
+1266 FSLTPVKGKWDVSFV

>member
-20 VSEAGKHLTEFQK
+20 VSGAGKHLTEFQK

-54 FYRKIFLMQPKE
+54 FYRKIFSMQPKE

-107 VKVGENEILVSVN
+107 VRAGENEILVSVN

-140 KETSKTYVRENGV
+140 KETPETYIRENGV
-153 YVHTEACEEKDG
+153 YIHTEACGEKVG

-174 DTEIAGDAWDE
+174 DTEIVGDAWDE
-185 VRHTLYHKR
+185 VRHTLYAKR
-194 EVEPEIELPLE
+194 EVPPEIELPFE
-205 LLLGDQVE
+205 LLLGDEME
-213 LVEEASLMTEKVG
+213 LVEEASP
-226 EASGAEEDANV
+226 EETYAGSERVDFCV
-237 SEKEASCASA
+237 SET
-247 VEAYADSERENLC
+247 
-260 VPEIITS
+260 IIF

-273 TAIYRV
+273 TNIYRV

-290 HLYILKTELWKDGEI
+290 HLYILRTALWKDGEI
-305 IQEEYSQLGFRSI
+305 IQEEYSQIGFRSI

-352 RTAMARKLGILKEM
+352 RAAMARKFRILKEM

-382 VELADEMGIL
+382 VELADQMGIL

-458 KLRDLVKKYDY
+458 RLRDLVKKYDY
-469 RRNAGVTIGSNYMPW
+469 RRNAGITIGSNYMPW
-484 ENAQHCAEELKLVGY
+484 ENAQLCADEVKLAGY
-499 NYGEKYYEEHHKAH
+499 NYGEKYYGKHHKAH
-513 PDWVIYGSETSSI
+513 PDWVIYGSETSSM
-526 VQSRGFYHFP
+526 VQSRGIYHFP

-732 RDLFFVEIGTRDEK
+732 RDLFFVEIGTRDE
-746 GNPVENAVDRVTVQ
+746 NENVVENAVDRVTVQ

-820 VYEAVE
+820 VCEAVKIE
-826 IDQMLPFM
+826 QMIPFM
-834 KGEKAQ
+834 RGEAAQ
-840 RIYHNFWQDL
+840 SIYREVFQDL
-850 CEETYAPGS
+850 S
-859 TELIED
+859 TETNNPGQTGLAGEYEESKEEQQ
-865 HEERQR
+865 EERQ
-871 ERQEDEQKQSQKEK
+871 EGKQI
-885 LEEKQEKKQSRKEEK
+885 R
-900 EEEERQSR
+900 R
-908 KERLEEEQQQS
+908 ERLEEEQQQI
-919 QEERLEEEEK
+919 Q
-929 QSRKERLDE
+929 KERLDE

-949 LCSPMGQRFSKE
+949 LCSPMGQKLSKE
-961 QPYLTVEAEIE
+961 QPYLTVEAEVE

-977 DRQLLFRVVDEHGV
+977 DRQLMFRVVDEHGV

-996 RLLVQGHTAQLHAMG
+996 KLLVQGQTAKLRAMG

-1099 PVFALTSE
+1099 PIFALTSE

-1145 LLAKRV
+1145 SLAKRV
-1151 TGINTISIAVRQKI
+1151 TGINTISVAVHQKI

-1180 PLDAAQ
+1180 SLDAAE
-1186 ADSVYGDTFIKE
+1186 ADSVYGDTFTKE

-1213 AEMDFGEEGTAG
+1213 TEMDFGEEGTAG

-1254 EFPMCGEYTEKE
+1254 EFPMCGEYIEKE
-1266 FSLTPVKGKWDVSFI
+1266 FSLTPVKGKWDVSFV

-1290 QSVQFLPAGAAN
+1290 QSVQFLSGGVAN

>member
-54 FYRKIFLMQPKE
+54 FYRKIFSMQPKE

-107 VKVGENEILVSVN
+107 VKAGENEILVSVN

-140 KETSKTYVRENGV
+140 KETTKTYIRENGV
-153 YVHTEACEEKDG
+153 YIHTEACGEKEG

-174 DTEIAGDAWDE
+174 DTEIVGDAWDE
-185 VRHTLYHKR
+185 VRHTLYAKR
-194 EVEPEIELPLE
+194 EAPPEIELPFE
-205 LLLGDQVE
+205 LLLGDEME
-213 LVEEASLMTEKVG
+213 LVEEASP
-226 EASGAEEDANV
+226 EET
-237 SEKEASCASA
+237 
-247 VEAYADSERENLC
+247 YAGSERADFCLSET
-260 VPEIITS
+260 IIF

-273 TAIYRV
+273 TNIYRV

-290 HLYILKTELWKDGEI
+290 HLYILKTGLWKDGEI
-305 IQEEYSQLGFRSI
+305 IQEEYSQIGFRSI

-352 RTAMARKLGILKEM
+352 RAAMARKFRILKEM

-382 VELADEMGIL
+382 VELADQMGIL

-458 KLRDLVKKYDY
+458 RLRDLVKKYDY
-469 RRNAGVTIGSNYMPW
+469 RRNAGITIGSNYMPW
-484 ENAQHCAEELKLVGY
+484 ENAQLCADEVKLAGY

-526 VQSRGFYHFP
+526 VQSRGIYHFP

-732 RDLFFVEIGTRDEK
+732 RDLFFVEIGTWDEK

-795 IIETGTIPGAVRIRV
+795 IIETGMIPGAVRIRV

-820 VYEAVE
+820 VCEAVE
-826 IDQMLPFM
+826 IDQMLTFM

-871 ERQEDEQKQSQKEK
+871 ERQEDEQKQSQKE
-885 LEEKQEKKQSRKEEK
+885 
-900 EEEERQSR
+900 
-908 KERLEEEQQQS
+908 
-919 QEERLEEEEK
+919 
-929 QSRKERLDE
+929 RLDE

-949 LCSPMGQRFSKE
+949 LCSPMGQKLSKE
-961 QPYLTVEAEIE
+961 QPYLTVEAEVE

-977 DRQLLFRVVDEHGV
+977 DRQLMFRVVDEHGV

-1099 PVFALTSE
+1099 PIFALTSE

-1145 LLAKRV
+1145 SLAKRV
-1151 TGINTISIAVRQKI
+1151 TGINTISVAVHQKI

-1180 PLDAAQ
+1180 SLNAAE
-1186 ADSVYGDTFIKE
+1186 ADSVYGDTFTKE

-1213 AEMDFGEEGTAG
+1213 TEMDFGEEGTAG

-1266 FSLTPVKGKWDVSFI
+1266 FSLTPVKGKWDVSFV

-1290 QSVQFLPAGAAN
+1290 QSVQFLPAGEAN

>member
-54 FYRKIFLMQPKE
+54 FYRKIFSMQPKE

-107 VKVGENEILVSVN
+107 VKAGENEILVSVN

-140 KETSKTYVRENGV
+140 KETPETYIRENGV
-153 YVHTEACEEKDG
+153 YIHTEACGEKEG

-174 DTEIAGDAWDE
+174 DTEIVGDAWDE
-185 VRHTLYHKR
+185 VRHTLYAKR
-194 EVEPEIELPLE
+194 EAQPEIELPFE
-205 LLLGDQVE
+205 LLLGDEME
-213 LVEEASLMTEKVG
+213 LVEEASP
-226 EASGAEEDANV
+226 EETYAGSERADFCV
-237 SEKEASCASA
+237 SET
-247 VEAYADSERENLC
+247 
-260 VPEIITS
+260 IIF

-273 TAIYRV
+273 TNIYRV
-279 KSPRCWDVEHP
+279 KSPRRWDVEHP

-305 IQEEYSQLGFRSI
+305 IQEEYSQIGFRSI

-352 RTAMARKLGILKEM
+352 RAAMARKFRILKEM

-412 FFKEWS
+412 FFKEWN

-433 CIIMFSIGNEIY
+433 SIIMFSIGNEIY

-458 KLRDLVKKYDY
+458 RLRDLVKKYDY
-469 RRNAGVTIGSNYMPW
+469 RRNAGITIGSNYMPW
-484 ENAQHCAEELKLVGY
+484 ENAQLCADEVKLAGY

-513 PDWVIYGSETSSI
+513 PDWVIYGSETSSM
-526 VQSRGFYHFP
+526 VQSRGIYHFP

-732 RDLFFVEIGTRDEK
+732 RDLFFVEIGTRDE
-746 GNPVENAVDRVTVQ
+746 NENVVENAVDRVTVQ

-820 VYEAVE
+820 VCEAVE
-826 IDQMLPFM
+826 IDQMLTFM

-850 CEETYAPGS
+850 CEETCAPGP

-871 ERQEDEQKQSQKEK
+871 ERQEDEQKQSQKE
-885 LEEKQEKKQSRKEEK
+885 
-900 EEEERQSR
+900 
-908 KERLEEEQQQS
+908 
-919 QEERLEEEEK
+919 
-929 QSRKERLDE
+929 RLDE

-949 LCSPMGQRFSKE
+949 LCSPMGQKLSKE
-961 QPYLTVEAEIE
+961 QPYLTVEAEVE

-977 DRQLLFRVVDEHGV
+977 DRQLMFRVVDEHGV

-1099 PVFALTSE
+1099 PIFALTSE

-1145 LLAKRV
+1145 SLAKRV
-1151 TGINTISIAVRQKI
+1151 TGINTISVAVHQKI

-1180 PLDAAQ
+1180 SLNAAE
-1186 ADSVYGDTFIKE
+1186 ADSVYGDTFTKE

-1213 AEMDFGEEGTAG
+1213 TEMDFGEEGTAG

-1254 EFPMCGEYTEKE
+1254 EFPMCGEYIEKE
-1266 FSLTPVKGKWDVSFI
+1266 FSLTPVKGKWDVSFV

>member
-1 MKRLF
+1 MKKLF
-6 NGGWSFWCGEPDLD
+6 NGGWSFWCGEQEPN
-20 VSEAGKHLTEFQK
+20 VSEAEKHLAEFQK

-54 FYRKIFLMQPKE
+54 YYRKIFSMQPQE
-66 NKRYSL
+66 EKRYSL

-83 WVNEQQAGEWKYGY
+83 WVNGQQAGEWKYGY

-107 VKVGENEILVSVN
+107 VKAGENEILVSVN

-140 KETSKTYVRENGV
+140 KETSKTYIRENGV
-153 YVHTEACEEKDG
+153 YVHTEACGEKDG
-165 KEPDFLLYA
+165 KEPDFFLYV
-174 DTEIAGDAWDE
+174 DTEIVGDAWDE
-185 VRHTLYHKR
+185 VRHTLYQKR
-194 EVEPEIELPLE
+194 EVLPEIELPFE
-205 LLLGDQVE
+205 LLLGDEVE
-213 LVEEASLMTEKVG
+213 LLEEASLVTGK
-226 EASGAEEDANV
+226 A
-237 SEKEASCASA
+237 
-247 VEAYADSERENLC
+247 
-260 VPEIITS
+260 S

-279 KSPRCWDVEHP
+279 KSPRLWDVEHP
-290 HLYILKTELWKDGEI
+290 HLYILKTELCREGEVL
-305 IQEEYSQLGFRSI
+305 QEEYSQIGFRSI

-329 GRRVKLNG
+329 GRKVKLNG

-352 RTAMARKLGILKEM
+352 RTAMARKFRILKEM

-382 VELADEMGIL
+382 VGLADQMGIL

-433 CIIMFSIGNEIY
+433 SVIMFSIGNEIY

-458 KLRDLVKKYDY
+458 RLRDLVKQYDY
-469 RRNAGVTIGSNYMPW
+469 RGNAGITIGSNYMPW
-484 ENAQHCAEELKLVGY
+484 ENAQRCAEEVKLAGY

-526 VQSRGFYHFP
+526 VQSRGIYHFP
-536 LRASILTEDDE
+536 LRTSILTEDDE

-643 SIDIRVCSNAPFVE
+643 SIDVRVCSNAPFVE

-670 THEKG
+670 MHEKG
-675 SGHHIIADYSLPYEK
+675 SGYHIIADYSLPYEK

-696 AYDEE
+696 AYDEA
-701 GNVTARET
+701 GNVTACET
-709 KASFGNSA
+709 KASFGNST

-732 RDLFFVEIGTRDEK
+732 RDLIFVEIGTRDEK

-795 IIETGTIPGAVRIRV
+795 IIETGTTPGAVRIRV
-810 SGKGLKSAEL
+810 SGKGVKSAEL
-820 VYEAVE
+820 ICEAVE
-826 IDQMLPFM
+826 IDQMLSFM
-834 KGEKAQ
+834 KEEKAQ
-840 RIYHNFWQDL
+840 RIYREVFRDPFAENYD
-850 CEETYAPGS
+850 PGQ
-859 TELIED
+859 TELAGD
-865 HEERQR
+865 
-871 ERQEDEQKQSQKEK
+871 
-885 LEEKQEKKQSRKEEK
+885 
-900 EEEERQSR
+900 
-908 KERLEEEQQQS
+908 
-919 QEERLEEEEK
+919 
-929 QSRKERLDE
+929 
-938 KQEEIPVRKIT
+938 QEEIPVRKIT
-949 LCSPMGQRFSKE
+949 LHSPMGQKLSKE
-961 QPYLTVEAEIE
+961 QPHLTVEAEIE

-977 DRQLLFRVVDEHGV
+977 DRQLMFRVVDEHGV

-996 RLLVQGHTAQLHAMG
+996 KLLVQGHSAQLQAMG

-1018 CMSRSGTDRIR
+1018 CMSRSGTAGIR

-1151 TGINTISIAVRQKI
+1151 TGINTISIAVHQKI

-1180 PLDAAQ
+1180 SLNAAE
-1186 ADSVYGDTFIKE
+1186 ADSVYGDTFTRE

-1213 AEMDFGEEGTAG
+1213 TEMDFGEEGTAG
-1225 IRICGRAPESSNSLH
+1225 IRICGRAAKSSNSLH
-1240 IRFLQGE
+1240 IRFSQGE
-1247 EESKQLV
+1247 EEIKQLV
-1254 EFPMCGEYTEKE
+1254 EFPMCGEYTEKA
-1266 FSLTPVKGKWDVSFI
+1266 FSLTPVKGKWNVSFV

-1290 QSVQFLPAGAAN
+1290 QSVQFLPAGTEVHF

>member
-54 FYRKIFLMQPKE
+54 FYRKIFSMQPKE

-107 VKVGENEILVSVN
+107 VKAGENEILVSVN

-140 KETSKTYVRENGV
+140 KETTKTYIRENGV
-153 YVHTEACEEKDG
+153 YIHTEACGEKEG

-174 DTEIAGDAWDE
+174 DTEIVGDAWDE
-185 VRHTLYHKR
+185 VRHTLYAKR
-194 EVEPEIELPLE
+194 EAPPEIELPFE
-205 LLLGDQVE
+205 LLLGDEME
-213 LVEEASLMTEKVG
+213 LVEEASP
-226 EASGAEEDANV
+226 EET
-237 SEKEASCASA
+237 
-247 VEAYADSERENLC
+247 YAGSERADFCLSET
-260 VPEIITS
+260 IIF

-273 TAIYRV
+273 TNIYRV

-305 IQEEYSQLGFRSI
+305 IQEEYSQIGFRSI

-329 GRRVKLNG
+329 GRKVKLNG
-337 VCEHHDLGALGAAFH
+337 VCEHHDLSALGAAFH
-352 RTAMARKLGILKEM
+352 RAAMARKFRILKEM

-382 VELADEMGIL
+382 VELADQMGIL

-458 KLRDLVKKYDY
+458 RLRDLVKKYDY
-469 RRNAGVTIGSNYMPW
+469 RRNAGITIGSNYMPW
-484 ENAQHCAEELKLVGY
+484 ENAQLCADEVKLAGY

-526 VQSRGFYHFP
+526 VQSRGIYHFP

-643 SIDIRVCSNAPFVE
+643 NIDIRVCSNAPFVE

-732 RDLFFVEIGTRDEK
+732 RDLFFVEIGTRDE
-746 GNPVENAVDRVTVQ
+746 NENVVENAVDRVTVQ

-820 VYEAVE
+820 VCEAVE
-826 IDQMLPFM
+826 IDQMLTFM

-850 CEETYAPGS
+850 CEETYAPGP

-871 ERQEDEQKQSQKEK
+871 ERQEDEQKQSQKE
-885 LEEKQEKKQSRKEEK
+885 
-900 EEEERQSR
+900 
-908 KERLEEEQQQS
+908 
-919 QEERLEEEEK
+919 
-929 QSRKERLDE
+929 RLDE

-949 LCSPMGQRFSKE
+949 LCSPMGQKLSKE
-961 QPYLTVEAEIE
+961 QPYLTVEAEVE

-977 DRQLLFRVVDEHGV
+977 DRQLMFRVVDEHGV

-1099 PVFALTSE
+1099 PIFALTSE

-1145 LLAKRV
+1145 SLAKRV
-1151 TGINTISIAVRQKI
+1151 TGINTISVAVHQKI

-1180 PLDAAQ
+1180 SLNAAE
-1186 ADSVYGDTFIKE
+1186 ADSVYGDTFTKE

-1213 AEMDFGEEGTAG
+1213 TEMDFGEEGTAG

-1254 EFPMCGEYTEKE
+1254 EFPMCGEYIEKE
-1266 FSLTPVKGKWDVSFI
+1266 FSLTPVKGKWDVSFV

>member
-6 NGGWSFWCGEPDLD
+6 NGGWSFWCGEPDQD

-54 FYRKIFLMQPKE
+54 YHRKSFFLQPKE

-107 VKVGENEILVSVN
+107 VKAGENEILVSVN

-140 KETSKTYVRENGV
+140 KETSKTYIRENGG

-165 KEPDFLLYA
+165 EAPDFLLYA
-174 DTEIAGDAWDE
+174 DTEIVGDAWDE
-185 VRHTLYHKR
+185 VRHTLYVKR
-194 EVEPEIELPLE
+194 EVEPEIELPFE
-205 LLLGDQVE
+205 LLLGDEVE
-213 LVEEASLMTEKVG
+213 L
-226 EASGAEEDANV
+226 
-237 SEKEASCASA
+237 A
-247 VEAYADSERENLC
+247 VEAYAGSEKENLC
-260 VPEIITS
+260 VSEITAS
-267 HNTNKN
+267 HSINNN
-273 TAIYRV
+273 ASIYRV
-279 KSPRCWDVEHP
+279 KSPNLWDVEHP
-290 HLYILKTELWKDGEI
+290 QLYMLKTELCRDGEVL
-305 IQEEYSQLGFRSI
+305 QEEYSQIGFRSI

-329 GRRVKLNG
+329 GRKVKLNG

-352 RTAMARKLGILKEM
+352 RTAMARKFRILKEM

-382 VELADEMGIL
+382 VELADQMGIL

-433 CIIMFSIGNEIY
+433 SVIMFSIGNEIY

-458 KLRDLVKKYDY
+458 RLRDLVKRYDY
-469 RRNAGVTIGSNYMPW
+469 RGNAGITIGSNYMPW
-484 ENAQHCAEELKLVGY
+484 ENAQHCAEEVKLAGY

-526 VQSRGFYHFP
+526 VQSRGIYHFP

-643 SIDIRVCSNAPFVE
+643 SIDVRVCSNAPFVE

-696 AYDEE
+696 AYDEA
-701 GNVTARET
+701 GKVTARET
-709 KASFGNSA
+709 KASFGNSV
-717 EIVLR
+717 EIVLQ
-722 ASGRAAVANG
+722 ASRRAAVANG

-765 HLVGLDNGDSTDE
+765 RLVGLDNGDSTDE

-795 IIETGTIPGAVRIRV
+795 IIETGMIPGTVRIRV

-820 VYEAVE
+820 VCEAVE

-834 KGEKAQ
+834 KGEEAQ
-840 RIYHNFWQDL
+840 RIYREVFRDPFAENDDSGQ
-850 CEETYAPGS
+850 
-859 TELIED
+859 TELTED
-865 HEERQR
+865 YEERQR
-871 ERQEDEQKQSQKEK
+871 ERQEDEQKQSQKE
-885 LEEKQEKKQSRKEEK
+885 
-900 EEEERQSR
+900 
-908 KERLEEEQQQS
+908 QQQA
-919 QEERLEEEEK
+919 
-929 QSRKERLDE
+929 
-938 KQEEIPVRKIT
+938 EIPVRKIT
-949 LCSPMGQRFSKE
+949 LHSPMGQMLSKE
-961 QPYLTVEAEIE
+961 QPHLTVEAEIE

-977 DRQLLFRVVDEHGV
+977 DRQLIFRVVDEHGV

-996 RLLVQGHTAQLHAMG
+996 KLLVQGHTAQLHAMG

-1180 PLDAAQ
+1180 PMNAAE
-1186 ADSVYGDTFIKE
+1186 ADSVYGDTFTKE

-1266 FSLTPVKGKWDVSFI
+1266 FSLTPVKGKWDVSFV

>member
-54 FYRKIFLMQPKE
+54 FYRKIFSMQPKE

-107 VKVGENEILVSVN
+107 VKAGENEILVSVN

-140 KETSKTYVRENGV
+140 KETPETYIRENGV
-153 YVHTEACEEKDG
+153 YIHTEACGEKVG

-174 DTEIAGDAWDE
+174 DTEIVGDAWDE
-185 VRHTLYHKR
+185 VRHTLYAKR
-194 EVEPEIELPLE
+194 EAQPEIELPFE
-205 LLLGDQVE
+205 LLLGDEME
-213 LVEEASLMTEKVG
+213 LVEEASP
-226 EASGAEEDANV
+226 EETYAGSERADFCV
-237 SEKEASCASA
+237 SET
-247 VEAYADSERENLC
+247 
-260 VPEIITS
+260 IIF

-273 TAIYRV
+273 TNIYRV

-305 IQEEYSQLGFRSI
+305 IQEEYSQIGFRSI

-329 GRRVKLNG
+329 GRKVKLNG

-352 RTAMARKLGILKEM
+352 RAAMARKFRILKEM

-382 VELADEMGIL
+382 VELADQMGIL

-458 KLRDLVKKYDY
+458 RLRDLVKKYDY
-469 RRNAGVTIGSNYMPW
+469 RRNAGITIGSNYMPW
-484 ENAQHCAEELKLVGY
+484 ENAQLCADEVKLAGY

-513 PDWVIYGSETSSI
+513 PDWVIYGSETSSM
-526 VQSRGFYHFP
+526 VQSRGIYHFP

-624 YRKAPMIHIFP
+624 YRKAPMIHIFS

-732 RDLFFVEIGTRDEK
+732 RDLFFVEIGTRDE
-746 GNPVENAVDRVTVQ
+746 NENVVENAVDRVTVQ

-820 VYEAVE
+820 VCEAVE
-826 IDQMLPFM
+826 IDQMLTFM

-871 ERQEDEQKQSQKEK
+871 ERQEDEQKQSQKE
-885 LEEKQEKKQSRKEEK
+885 
-900 EEEERQSR
+900 
-908 KERLEEEQQQS
+908 
-919 QEERLEEEEK
+919 
-929 QSRKERLDE
+929 RLDE

-949 LCSPMGQRFSKE
+949 LCSPMGQKLSKE
-961 QPYLTVEAEIE
+961 QPYLTVEAEVE

-977 DRQLLFRVVDEHGV
+977 DRQLMFRVVDEHGV

-1099 PVFALTSE
+1099 PIFALTSE

-1145 LLAKRV
+1145 SLAKRV
-1151 TGINTISIAVRQKI
+1151 TGINTISVAVHQKI

-1180 PLDAAQ
+1180 SLNAAE
-1186 ADSVYGDTFIKE
+1186 ADSVYGDTFTKE

-1213 AEMDFGEEGTAG
+1213 TEMDFGEEGTAG

-1266 FSLTPVKGKWDVSFI
+1266 FPLTPVKGKWDVSFV

-1290 QSVQFLPAGAAN
+1290 QSVQFLSGGAAN

>member
-54 FYRKIFLMQPKE
+54 FYRKIFSMQPKE

-107 VKVGENEILVSVN
+107 VKAGENEILVSVN

-140 KETSKTYVRENGV
+140 KETPETYIRENGV
-153 YVHTEACEEKDG
+153 YIHTEACGEKVG

-174 DTEIAGDAWDE
+174 DTEIVGDAWDE
-185 VRHTLYHKR
+185 VRHTLYAKR
-194 EVEPEIELPLE
+194 EAQPEIELPFE
-205 LLLGDQVE
+205 LLLGDEME
-213 LVEEASLMTEKVG
+213 LVEEASP
-226 EASGAEEDANV
+226 EETYAGSERADFCV
-237 SEKEASCASA
+237 SET
-247 VEAYADSERENLC
+247 
-260 VPEIITS
+260 IIF

-273 TAIYRV
+273 TNIYRV

-290 HLYILKTELWKDGEI
+290 HLYILKTGLWKDGEI
-305 IQEEYSQLGFRSI
+305 IQEEYSQIGFRSI

-329 GRRVKLNG
+329 GRKVKLNG

-352 RTAMARKLGILKEM
+352 RAAMARKFRILKEM

-382 VELADEMGIL
+382 VELADQMGIL

-458 KLRDLVKKYDY
+458 RLRDLVKKYDY
-469 RRNAGVTIGSNYMPW
+469 RRNAGITIGSNYMPW
-484 ENAQHCAEELKLVGY
+484 ENAQLCADEVKLAGY

-513 PDWVIYGSETSSI
+513 PDWVIYGSETSSM
-526 VQSRGFYHFP
+526 VQSRGIYHFP

-624 YRKAPMIHIFP
+624 YRKAPMIHIFS

-732 RDLFFVEIGTRDEK
+732 RDLFFVEIGTRDE
-746 GNPVENAVDRVTVQ
+746 NENVVENAVDRVTVQ

-820 VYEAVE
+820 VCEAVE
-826 IDQMLPFM
+826 IDQMLTFM

-871 ERQEDEQKQSQKEK
+871 ERQEDEQKQSQKE
-885 LEEKQEKKQSRKEEK
+885 
-900 EEEERQSR
+900 
-908 KERLEEEQQQS
+908 
-919 QEERLEEEEK
+919 
-929 QSRKERLDE
+929 RLDE

-949 LCSPMGQRFSKE
+949 LCSPMGQKLSKE
-961 QPYLTVEAEIE
+961 QPYLTVEAEVE

-977 DRQLLFRVVDEHGV
+977 DRQLMFRVVDEHGV

-1099 PVFALTSE
+1099 PIFALTSE

-1145 LLAKRV
+1145 SLAKRV
-1151 TGINTISIAVRQKI
+1151 TGINTISVAVHQKI

-1180 PLDAAQ
+1180 SLNAAE
-1186 ADSVYGDTFIKE
+1186 ADSVYGDTFTKE

-1213 AEMDFGEEGTAG
+1213 TEMDFGEEGTAG

-1266 FSLTPVKGKWDVSFI
+1266 FPLTPVKGKWDVSFV

-1290 QSVQFLPAGAAN
+1290 QSVQFLSGGAAN

>member
-33 VDLPHDWLIADAK
+33 VDLPHDWLISDAK

-54 FYRKIFLMQPKE
+54 FYRKIFSMQPKE
-66 NKRYSL
+66 HKRYSL

-107 VKVGENEILVSVN
+107 VKAGENEILVSVN

-140 KETSKTYVRENGV
+140 KETTKTYIRENGV
-153 YVHTEACEEKDG
+153 YIHTEACGEKEG

-174 DTEIAGDAWDE
+174 DTEIVGDAWDE
-185 VRHTLYHKR
+185 VRHTLYAKR
-194 EVEPEIELPLE
+194 EAPPEIELPFE
-205 LLLGDQVE
+205 LLLGDEME
-213 LVEEASLMTEKVG
+213 LVEEASP
-226 EASGAEEDANV
+226 EET
-237 SEKEASCASA
+237 
-247 VEAYADSERENLC
+247 YAGSERADFCLSET
-260 VPEIITS
+260 IIF

-273 TAIYRV
+273 TNIYRV

-290 HLYILKTELWKDGEI
+290 HLYILKTGLWKDGEI
-305 IQEEYSQLGFRSI
+305 IQEEYSQIGFRSI

-352 RTAMARKLGILKEM
+352 RAAMARKFRILKEM

-382 VELADEMGIL
+382 VELADQMGIL

-433 CIIMFSIGNEIY
+433 SIIMFSIGNEIY

-458 KLRDLVKKYDY
+458 RLRDLVKKYDY
-469 RRNAGVTIGSNYMPW
+469 RRNAGITIGSNYMPW
-484 ENAQHCAEELKLVGY
+484 ENAQLCADEVKLAGY

-513 PDWVIYGSETSSI
+513 PDWVIYGSETSSM
-526 VQSRGFYHFP
+526 VQSRGIYHFP

-732 RDLFFVEIGTRDEK
+732 RDLFFVEIGTWDEK

-795 IIETGTIPGAVRIRV
+795 IIETGMIPGAVRIRV

-820 VYEAVE
+820 VCEAVE
-826 IDQMLPFM
+826 IDQMLTFM

-850 CEETYAPGS
+850 CEETYAQGP

-871 ERQEDEQKQSQKEK
+871 ERQEDEQKQSQKE
-885 LEEKQEKKQSRKEEK
+885 
-900 EEEERQSR
+900 
-908 KERLEEEQQQS
+908 
-919 QEERLEEEEK
+919 
-929 QSRKERLDE
+929 RLDE

-949 LCSPMGQRFSKE
+949 LCSPMGQKLSKE
-961 QPYLTVEAEIE
+961 QPYLTVEAEVE

-977 DRQLLFRVVDEHGV
+977 DRQLMFRVVDEHGV

-1099 PVFALTSE
+1099 PIFALTSE

-1145 LLAKRV
+1145 SLAKRV
-1151 TGINTISIAVRQKI
+1151 TGINTISVAVHQKI

-1180 PLDAAQ
+1180 SLNAAE
-1186 ADSVYGDTFIKE
+1186 ADSVYGDTFTKE

-1213 AEMDFGEEGTAG
+1213 TEMDFGEEGTAG

-1266 FSLTPVKGKWDVSFI
+1266 FPLTPVKGKWDVSFV

>member
-54 FYRKIFLMQPKE
+54 FYRNFFSMQPKE

-107 VKVGENEILVSVN
+107 VKAGENEILVSVN

-140 KETSKTYVRENGV
+140 KETSKTYIRENGV

-165 KEPDFLLYA
+165 EAPDFLLYA
-174 DTEIAGDAWDE
+174 DTEIVGDAWDE
-185 VRHTLYHKR
+185 VRHTLYVKR
-194 EVEPEIELPLE
+194 EVEPEIELPFE
-205 LLLGDQVE
+205 LLLGDEVE
-213 LVEEASLMTEKVG
+213 LVG
-226 EASGAEEDANV
+226 EASLVTGKA
-237 SEKEASCASA
+237 
-247 VEAYADSERENLC
+247 
-260 VPEIITS
+260 S

-279 KSPRCWDVEHP
+279 KSPKLWDVEHP
-290 HLYILKTELWKDGEI
+290 NLYILKTELWKDGEV
-305 IQEEYSQLGFRSI
+305 IQEEYSQIGFRSI

-329 GRRVKLNG
+329 GRKVKLNG

-352 RTAMARKLGILKEM
+352 RTAMARKFRILKEM

-382 VELADEMGIL
+382 VELADQMGIL

-433 CIIMFSIGNEIY
+433 SVIMFSIGNEIY

-458 KLRDLVKKYDY
+458 RLRDLVKRYDY
-469 RRNAGVTIGSNYMPW
+469 RGNAGITIGSNYMPW
-484 ENAQHCAEELKLVGY
+484 ENAQHCAEEVKLAGY

-526 VQSRGFYHFP
+526 VQSRGIYHFP

-643 SIDIRVCSNAPFVE
+643 SIDVRVCSNAPFVE

-664 CGRQQL
+664 CGRQRL

-675 SGHHIIADYSLPYEK
+675 SGHHIIADYALPYEK
-690 GVLYAV
+690 GVLYAI
-696 AYDEE
+696 AYDEA
-701 GNVTARET
+701 GKVTARET

-717 EIVLR
+717 EIVLQ
-722 ASGRAAVANG
+722 ASRRAAVANG
-732 RDLFFVEIGTRDEK
+732 RDLFFVEIGTRDER
-746 GNPVENAVDRVTVQ
+746 GNPVENAVDRVTVR

-765 HLVGLDNGDSTDE
+765 RLVGLDNGDSTDE

-786 RLFSGKLLA
+786 QLFSGKLLA
-795 IIETGTIPGAVRIRV
+795 IIETGMIPGAVRIRV
-810 SGKGLKSAEL
+810 SGKGLKSVEL
-820 VYEAVE
+820 VCEAVE
-826 IDQMLPFM
+826 MDQMLPFM
-834 KGEKAQ
+834 KGEEAQ
-840 RIYHNFWQDL
+840 RIYREVFKDPFAENDDSGQ
-850 CEETYAPGS
+850 
-859 TELIED
+859 TELTED
-865 HEERQR
+865 YEERQR
-871 ERQEDEQKQSQKEK
+871 ERQEDEQKQSQKEQ
-885 LEEKQEKKQSRKEEK
+885 KQA
-900 EEEERQSR
+900 
-908 KERLEEEQQQS
+908 
-919 QEERLEEEEK
+919 
-929 QSRKERLDE
+929 
-938 KQEEIPVRKIT
+938 EIPVRKIT
-949 LCSPMGQRFSKE
+949 LHSPMGQKLSKE
-961 QPYLTVEAEIE
+961 QPELTVEAEIE

-977 DRQLLFRVVDEHGV
+977 DRQLIFRVVDEHGV

-996 RLLVQGHTAQLHAMG
+996 KLLVQGHTAQLQAMG

-1018 CMSRSGTDRIR
+1018 CMSRSGTDGVR

-1099 PVFALTSE
+1099 PIFALTSE

-1120 EGCQLLADVV
+1120 EGCQPLADVV

-1145 LLAKRV
+1145 SLAKRV
-1151 TGINTISIAVRQKI
+1151 TGINTISIAVHQKI

-1180 PLDAAQ
+1180 SLNAEE
-1186 ADSVYGDTFIKE
+1186 ADSVYGDTFTKE
-1198 ERAITGIGNN
+1198 EHAITGIGNN

-1213 AEMDFGEEGTAG
+1213 TEMDFGEEGTAG
-1225 IRICGRAPESSNSLH
+1225 VRICGRAPESSNSLH
-1240 IRFLQGE
+1240 IRFSQGE
-1247 EESKQLV
+1247 EEIKQLV
-1254 EFPMCGEYTEKE
+1254 EFPMCGEYTEKA
-1266 FSLTPVKGKWDVSFI
+1266 FFLTPVKGKWNVSFV

-1290 QSVQFLPAGAAN
+1290 QSVQFLPAGTEVHF